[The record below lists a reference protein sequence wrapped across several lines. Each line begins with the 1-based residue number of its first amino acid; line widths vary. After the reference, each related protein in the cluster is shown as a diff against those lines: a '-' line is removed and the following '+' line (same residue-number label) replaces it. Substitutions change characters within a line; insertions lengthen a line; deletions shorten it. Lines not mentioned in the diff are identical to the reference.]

1 MKKTISLLLA
11 LVMALSLLPAAV
23 WATEDGAGDTAG
35 ETTEEAYAPF
45 ADLKEKAAIDFVAT
59 YIEYGKNG
67 DQPWFLLKGVK
78 LTDDLEIADKDS
90 GEKAKEA
97 LDAYEN
103 LDEKARN
110 ELDSVVLFEYEE
122 DGIKYQVT
130 FADLMSQFA
139 NIYENYVHPYTP
151 FADLKDPDAI
161 KFANAYIDCGR
172 WGNEYWAWVKDVEI
186 NDGVIANECLDQ
198 AESALDAYAAL
209 PDTAKTELDTV
220 TLKNGDRTVTV
231 SELMADLSRMYMQSV
246 TTGDKITDPAQ
257 LTGDGA
263 DAARAF
269 LRQYMEYTAGS
280 DGMELRVKDVAY
292 DDYGALTSQS
302 RDRMLAAC
310 RAYNALPLAARVQ
323 LERLTIGGSNWQSNF
338 SDRMVDFYNE
348 ANEPATGSKT
358 ELNNEIAKQ
367 FLTDNGIT
375 YDAAT
380 HTITIAG
387 VERKSDGFLTAASV
401 DNAMKVWNAWEK
413 LCADAKENDDWKAY
427 DALYELELY
436 WDSHPVRF
444 PWVMDNLRWLAER
457 TMYDDPSYA
466 EKKFQ
471 DAGFQYM
478 EEDTGSGSGQF
489 KITFPKGLE
498 KGVDYTYTVKD
509 GVLTVTV
516 KRGEKSHW
524 LAAAQQTQKDLA
536 GNVYFYLTFKKPVGA
551 TKCAHDTGNG
561 LDGVWDKYYKQDEFK
576 TAQLADGDMGNAR
589 AIAAVNRDGD
599 LLTITSSGYESEK
612 AVISWF
618 DDKGESKGKYI
629 LGIRVVFED
638 TFSYE
643 YSVPAARQVS
653 ASRIT
658 TGVDNSAAWKVQKDD
673 GLLTLRPA
681 TSDKTLAELLGNN
694 GDERVTT
701 VTLTPPE
708 AGYEIDRAKSGK
720 SSNNIQWD
728 DVSKATFVQR
738 AFNQNTTVSY
748 YTFVWTKSGAP
759 DITEEL
765 TVRVTEAKSYMA
777 DVKSENGKTSNP
789 ATTAE
794 VGTPPAGM
802 QVTYDGTLG
811 YFYTSAVG
819 GKMPSVADLQQGITL
834 KAPDGARYFRFTDW
848 GGNENFAYLDE
859 GRSRELADALKSSTR
874 FDTSSREDCRHLTV
888 PYVQTNSVQVG
899 DVTVYFAANQ
909 LYRARIVEWLDEN
922 ENSLGYTYVYGK
934 NGSFVQSVTTP
945 AADTLTELVEDAT
958 IISKKDGL
966 TLTCNRYPQEGDDK
980 TVYMRLTVNN
990 DEMLDPNG
998 NEIYLPYSYFP
1009 GLSWELAQKL
1019 AEKPVVRHYKDGEQ
1033 AEPEVLEGEYTAYGI
1048 RFRVKSFSPF
1058 TVTWTE
1064 KEKTSSTGTYYYYN
1078 TGSTG
1083 TSSASPRTFDA
1094 GVSVYALTAA
1104 LSVTGMTWLKK
1115 KRRG

>member
-1 MKKTISLLLA
+1 MKKLIPLLLA

-45 ADLKEKAAIDFVAT
+45 ASLPAGGAAENFVKT
-59 YIEYGKNG
+59 YIVYDEVQGGY
-67 DQPWFLLKGVK
+67 LLQGVM
-78 LTDDLEIADKDS
+78 LINDNSEIADDDS
-90 GEKAKEA
+90 AEKAKEA

-103 LDEKARN
+103 LDEKARS

-122 DGIKYQVT
+122 NEVTYQVT

-139 NIYENYVHPYTP
+139 NIYKNYVDPYKPFDKLTDTKAVE
-151 FADLKDPDAI
+151 FADK
-161 KFANAYIDCGR
+161 YIDCGR
-172 WGNEYWAWVKDVEI
+172 WGDEYWAWVKDVRADYGI
-186 NDGVIANECLDQ
+186 IAKDSLDQ
-198 AESALDAYAAL
+198 AKAAMDAYAAL
-209 PDTAKTELDTV
+209 PSAAQTGLDTV
-220 TLKNGDRTVTV
+220 TLKDGDRTVKV

-246 TTGDKITDPAQ
+246 TTGDKVTDPAQ

-269 LRQYMEYTAGS
+269 LRQYMDYTAGS

-302 RDRMLAAC
+302 RARMLAAC

-323 LERLTIGGSNWQSNF
+323 LERLTIGRNDRQANF

-358 ELNNEIAKQ
+358 ELNNENAQK
-367 FLTDNGIT
+367 FLADNGIT
-375 YDAAT
+375 YKAVT

-401 DNAMKVWNAWEK
+401 DKAMNV
-413 LCADAKENDDWKAY
+413 WKAWDVFRNNGDGDAY
-427 DALYELELY
+427 YALYELNLY
-436 WDSHPVRF
+436 WDNQPVRF
-444 PWVMDNLRWLAER
+444 PWLMDNLRWLAER
-457 TMYDDPSYA
+457 TMYDDSGYVE
-466 EKKFQ
+466 EKFKA
-471 DAGFQYM
+471 AGFKPM
-478 EEDTGSGSGQF
+478 EKGTDPGQF
-489 KITFPKGLE
+489 DIDFPDGLVE
-498 KGVDYTYTVKD
+498 GVDYTYTVKD

-516 KRGEKSHW
+516 KRGDKSHW

-536 GNVYFYLTFKKPVGA
+536 GNVYFYLTFYKPTDA

-561 LDGVWDKYYKQDEFK
+561 LDGVWDKYYDNTEIN

-612 AVISWF
+612 TVFSWF
-618 DDKGESKGKYI
+618 DDSGKSLGKYI

-643 YSVPAARQVS
+643 YSVTAARQVS

-658 TGVDNSAAWKVQKDD
+658 TGVDNSADWKVQKDD

-708 AGYEIDRAKSGK
+708 DGYEIDRAKSSK
-720 SSNNIQWD
+720 SSKNIQWD
-728 DVSKATFVQR
+728 DHSKATFVQR

-765 TVRVTEAKSYMA
+765 TVRITEAKSYMA
-777 DVKSENGKTSNP
+777 DVGANSNP
-789 ATTAE
+789 ASPDE

-802 QVTYDGTLG
+802 KVTYDATLG

-819 GKMPSVADLQQGITL
+819 GKMPSVEDLQQGITL

-859 GRSRELADALKSSTR
+859 GRSRELADALKNSTP
-874 FDTSSREDCRHLTV
+874 FDTSNKEDCRHLTV

-899 DVTVYFAANQ
+899 GVTVYFAANQ

-945 AADTLTELVEDAT
+945 AADVLTELVEDAT

-1058 TVTWTE
+1058 TVTWTD
-1064 KEKTSSTGTYYYYN
+1064 KGKTSSTGTYYYYN

-1094 GVSVYALTAA
+1094 GVGVYALTAA

-1115 KRRG
+1115 KHRG

>member
-45 ADLKEKAAIDFVAT
+45 ASLPAGGAAENFVKT
-59 YIEYGKNG
+59 YIVYDEVQGGY
-67 DQPWFLLKGVK
+67 LLQGVM
-78 LTDDLEIADKDS
+78 LINDNSEIADDDS
-90 GEKAKEA
+90 AEKAKEA

-103 LDEKARN
+103 LDEKARS
-110 ELDSVVLFEYEE
+110 ELDSVVLFEHEE
-122 DGIKYQVT
+122 NEVTYQVT

-139 NIYENYVHPYTP
+139 NIYKNYVDTYKPFDKLTDTKAVEFADKYIDCGRWGDEYWAWVKDVRADYGIIAKDSLDQAKSALDAYAALPDTAKTELDTVTLKDGDRTVKVSELMADLSVMYDNTMNPYDP
-151 FADLKDPDAI
+151 FADLKNPDAI

-172 WGNEYWAWVKDVEI
+172 DWAWVKDVEI
-186 NDGVIANECLDQ
+186 NEGVIADECLDQ
-198 AESALDAYAAL
+198 AKSALDAYAAL

-246 TTGDKITDPAQ
+246 TTGDKVTDPAQ

-269 LRQYMEYTAGS
+269 LRQYMDYTAGS

-302 RDRMLAAC
+302 RDWMLAAC

-323 LERLTIGGSNWQSNF
+323 LERLTIGGSNWQANF

-358 ELNNEIAKQ
+358 ELNNENAEK
-367 FLTDNGIT
+367 FLADNGIT
-375 YDAAT
+375 YNAVT

-387 VERKSDGFLTAASV
+387 VERKSDGFLTVDSV
-401 DNAMKVWNAWEK
+401 DRALSVYGAWDTFRNNGDG
-413 LCADAKENDDWKAY
+413 DAY
-427 DALYELELY
+427 YALYELDLY
-436 WDSHPVRF
+436 WDNQPVRF
-444 PWVMDNLRWLAER
+444 PWLMDNLRWLAER
-457 TMYDDPSYA
+457 TMYDDSGYA
-466 EKKFQ
+466 EKKFTA
-471 DAGFQYM
+471 AGFKPM
-478 EEDTGSGSGQF
+478 EKGTDPGQF
-489 KITFPKGLE
+489 DIDFPDGLVE
-498 KGVDYTYTVKD
+498 GVDYTYTVKD

-516 KRGEKSHW
+516 KRGDKSHW

-536 GNVYFYLTFKKPVGA
+536 GNVYFYLTFYKPTDA

-658 TGVDNSAAWKVQKDD
+658 TGVDNSADWKVQKDD

-708 AGYEIDRAKSGK
+708 DGYEIDRAKSSK
-720 SSNNIQWD
+720 SSKSSKNIQWD
-728 DVSKATFVQR
+728 DHSKATFVQR

-765 TVRVTEAKSYMA
+765 TVRITEAKSYMA
-777 DVKSENGKTSNP
+777 NVGENSNP
-789 ATTAE
+789 ASKEE

-802 QVTYDGTLG
+802 QVTYDATLG

-819 GKMPSVADLQQGITL
+819 GKMPSVEDLQQGITL
-834 KAPDGARYFRFTDW
+834 KAPDGARRAT
-848 GGNENFAYLDE
+848 
-859 GRSRELADALKSSTR
+859 TR
-874 FDTSSREDCRHLTV
+874 RC
-888 PYVQTNSVQVG
+888 
-899 DVTVYFAANQ
+899 
-909 LYRARIVEWLDEN
+909 
-922 ENSLGYTYVYGK
+922 
-934 NGSFVQSVTTP
+934 
-945 AADTLTELVEDAT
+945 
-958 IISKKDGL
+958 
-966 TLTCNRYPQEGDDK
+966 TC
-980 TVYMRLTVNN
+980 
-990 DEMLDPNG
+990 
-998 NEIYLPYSYFP
+998 
-1009 GLSWELAQKL
+1009 A
-1019 AEKPVVRHYKDGEQ
+1019 
-1033 AEPEVLEGEYTAYGI
+1033 
-1048 RFRVKSFSPF
+1048 
-1058 TVTWTE
+1058 
-1064 KEKTSSTGTYYYYN
+1064 
-1078 TGSTG
+1078 
-1083 TSSASPRTFDA
+1083 
-1094 GVSVYALTAA
+1094 
-1104 LSVTGMTWLKK
+1104 
-1115 KRRG
+1115 

>member
-23 WATEDGAGDTAG
+23 WATENGAGDTAG

-45 ADLKEKAAIDFVAT
+45 ASLPAGGAAENFVKT
-59 YIEYGKNG
+59 YIVYDEVQGGY
-67 DQPWFLLKGVK
+67 LLQGVM
-78 LTDDLEIADKDS
+78 LINDNSEIADDDS
-90 GEKAKEA
+90 AEKAKEA

-103 LDEKARN
+103 LDEKARS

-122 DGIKYQVT
+122 NEVTYQVT

-139 NIYENYVHPYTP
+139 NIYKNYVDPYKPFDKLTDTKAVE
-151 FADLKDPDAI
+151 FADK
-161 KFANAYIDCGR
+161 YIDCGR
-172 WGNEYWAWVKDVEI
+172 WGDEYWAWVKDVRADYGI
-186 NDGVIANECLDQ
+186 IAKDSLDQ
-198 AESALDAYAAL
+198 AKAALDAYAAL
-209 PDTAKTELDTV
+209 PSAAKTGLDTV
-220 TLKNGDRTVTV
+220 TLKDGDRTVKV

-246 TTGDKITDPAQ
+246 TTGDKVTDPAQ

-269 LRQYMEYTAGS
+269 LRQYMDYTAGS

-302 RDRMLAAC
+302 RARMLAAC

-323 LERLTIGGSNWQSNF
+323 LERLTIGGSNWQANF

-358 ELNNEIAKQ
+358 ELNNENAEK

-401 DNAMKVWNAWEK
+401 DRALAVYDAWNAFSSSG
-413 LCADAKENDDWKAY
+413 DGDAY
-427 DALYELELY
+427 DALYELQLY

-444 PWVMDNLRWLAER
+444 PWLMDNLRWLAER
-457 TMYDDPSYA
+457 TMYDDPGYA
-466 EKKFQ
+466 EAKFKA
-471 DAGFQYM
+471 AGFLPMQ
-478 EEDTGSGSGQF
+478 EGNGPGQF
-489 KITFPKGLE
+489 DIDFPDGLVE
-498 KGVDYTYTVKD
+498 GVDYTYTVKD

-516 KRGEKSHW
+516 KRGDKSHW
-524 LAAAQQTQKDLA
+524 LAAAQQIQKDLA
-536 GNVYFYLTFKKPVGA
+536 GNVYFNLKFYPAEGA
-551 TKCAHDTGNG
+551 TKCASDTGNG
-561 LDGVWDKYYKQDEFK
+561 LDGVWSKYFDNTEFD
-576 TAQLADGDMGNAR
+576 TAWNVHNDMGNAR

-612 AVISWF
+612 TVFSWF
-618 DDKGESKGKYI
+618 DNSGKSLGKYI

-653 ASRIT
+653 ASHIT
-658 TGVDNSAAWKVQKDD
+658 AGVDNGTDWKVQKDD

-681 TSDKTLAELLGNN
+681 DSDKTLASLLGNN
-694 GDERVTT
+694 NDGSPNEIVTT

-708 AGYEIDRAKSGK
+708 AGYEIDRDK
-720 SSNNIQWD
+720 SSENIQWD
-728 DVSKATFVQR
+728 GNSKATFVQR
-738 AFNQNTTVSY
+738 AFNQNITVSY

-759 DITEEL
+759 DIAEEL

-777 DVKSENGKTSNP
+777 DVGKNSNP
-789 ATTAE
+789 ATIAE

-802 QVTYDGTLG
+802 QVTYDEILG
-811 YFYTSAVG
+811 YFYTSAEG
-819 GKMPSVADLQQGITL
+819 GKMPSVEDLQQGITL
-834 KAPDGARYFRFTDW
+834 KAPDGAKYFRFTDW

-859 GRSRELADALKSSTR
+859 GRSRELAEALKSSTP
-874 FDTSSREDCRHLTV
+874 FDTSNREDCRHLTV
-888 PYVQTNSVQVG
+888 PYVDTNSVTVG
-899 DVTVYFAANQ
+899 GVTVCFAANQ

-945 AADTLTELVEDAT
+945 AADVLTELVEDAT

-1058 TVTWTE
+1058 TVTWTD

-1094 GVSVYALTAA
+1094 GVGVYALTAA

-1115 KRRG
+1115 KHRG

>member
-23 WATEDGAGDTAG
+23 WATEGAGDTAG
-35 ETTEEAYAPF
+35 ETTEEAYDPF
-45 ADLKEKAAIDFVAT
+45 ADLKAKDAIDFVAT

-90 GEKAKEA
+90 AEKAKEA

-103 LDEKARN
+103 LDEKARS

-122 DGIKYQVT
+122 NEVTYQVT

-139 NIYENYVHPYTP
+139 NIYKNYVDPYKPFDKLTDTKAVE
-151 FADLKDPDAI
+151 FADK
-161 KFANAYIDCGR
+161 YIDCGR
-172 WGNEYWAWVKDVEI
+172 WGDEYWAWVKDVRADYGI
-186 NDGVIANECLDQ
+186 IAKDSLDQ
-198 AESALDAYAAL
+198 AKAAMDAYAAL
-209 PDTAKTELDTV
+209 PSAAQTGLDTV
-220 TLKNGDRTVTV
+220 TLKDGDRTVKV

-246 TTGDKITDPAQ
+246 TTGDKVTDPAQ

-269 LRQYMEYTAGS
+269 LRQYMDYTAGS

-302 RDRMLAAC
+302 RARMLAAC

-323 LERLTIGGSNWQSNF
+323 LERLTIGRNDRQANF

-358 ELNNEIAKQ
+358 ELNNENAQK
-367 FLTDNGIT
+367 FLADNGIT
-375 YDAAT
+375 YKAVT

-401 DNAMKVWNAWEK
+401 DKAMNV
-413 LCADAKENDDWKAY
+413 WKAWDVFRNNGDGDAY
-427 DALYELELY
+427 YALYELNLY
-436 WDSHPVRF
+436 WDNQPVRF
-444 PWVMDNLRWLAER
+444 PWLMDNLRWLAER
-457 TMYDDPSYA
+457 TMYDDSGYVE
-466 EKKFQ
+466 EKFKA
-471 DAGFQYM
+471 AGFKPM
-478 EEDTGSGSGQF
+478 EKGTDPGQF
-489 KITFPKGLE
+489 DIDFPDGLVE
-498 KGVDYTYTVKD
+498 GVDYTYTVKD

-516 KRGEKSHW
+516 KRGDKSHW

-536 GNVYFYLTFKKPVGA
+536 GNVYFYLTFYKPTDA

-561 LDGVWDKYYKQDEFK
+561 LDGVWDKYYDNTEIN

-612 AVISWF
+612 TVFSWF
-618 DDKGESKGKYI
+618 DDSGKSLGKYI

-658 TGVDNSAAWKVQKDD
+658 TGVDNSADWKVQKDD

-708 AGYEIDRAKSGK
+708 DGYEIDRAKSSK
-720 SSNNIQWD
+720 SSKNIQWD
-728 DVSKATFVQR
+728 DHSKATFVQR

-765 TVRVTEAKSYMA
+765 TVRITEAKSYMA
-777 DVKSENGKTSNP
+777 DVGANSNP
-789 ATTAE
+789 ASPDE

-802 QVTYDGTLG
+802 KVTYDATLG

-819 GKMPSVADLQQGITL
+819 GKMPSVEDLQQGITL

-859 GRSRELADALKSSTR
+859 GRSRELADALKNSTP
-874 FDTSSREDCRHLTV
+874 FDTSNKEDCRHLTV

-899 DVTVYFAANQ
+899 GVTVYFAANQ

-945 AADTLTELVEDAT
+945 AADVLTELVEDAT

-1058 TVTWTE
+1058 TVTWTD
-1064 KEKTSSTGTYYYYN
+1064 KGKTSSTGTYYYYN

-1094 GVSVYALTAA
+1094 GVGVYALTAA

-1115 KRRG
+1115 KHRG

>member
-23 WATEDGAGDTAG
+23 WATENGAGDTAG
-35 ETTEEAYAPF
+35 EATEEAYDPF
-45 ADLKEKAAIDFVAT
+45 ASLPAGGAAENFVKT
-59 YIEYGKNG
+59 YIVYDEVQGGY
-67 DQPWFLLKGVK
+67 LLQGVT
-78 LTDDLEIADKDS
+78 LINDNSEIADDDS
-90 GEKAKEA
+90 AEKAKEA

-103 LDEKARN
+103 LDEKARS

-122 DGIKYQVT
+122 NEVTYQVT

-139 NIYENYVHPYTP
+139 NIYKNYVDPYKPFDKLADTKAVE
-151 FADLKDPDAI
+151 FADK
-161 KFANAYIDCGR
+161 YIDCGR
-172 WGNEYWAWVKDVEI
+172 WGDEYWAWVKDVEI
-186 NDGVIANECLDQ
+186 NEGVIADECLDQ
-198 AESALDAYAAL
+198 AKAALDAYAAL
-209 PDTAKTELDTV
+209 PSAAKTGLDTV
-220 TLKNGDRTVTV
+220 TLKDGDRTVKV

-246 TTGDKITDPAQ
+246 TTGDKVTDPAQ

-269 LRQYMEYTAGS
+269 LRQYMDYTAGS

-302 RDRMLAAC
+302 RARMLAAC

-323 LERLTIGGSNWQSNF
+323 LERLTIGGSNWQANF

-358 ELNNEIAKQ
+358 ELNNENAQK
-367 FLTDNGIT
+367 FLADNGIT
-375 YDAAT
+375 YKAVT

-387 VERKSDGFLTAASV
+387 VERKSDGFLTAVSV
-401 DNAMKVWNAWEK
+401 DKAMNV
-413 LCADAKENDDWKAY
+413 WKAWDVFRNNGDGDAY
-427 DALYELELY
+427 YALYELQLY
-436 WDSHPVRF
+436 WDNQPVRF

-658 TGVDNSAAWKVQKDD
+658 TGVDNSADWKVQKDD

-748 YTFVWTKSGAP
+748 YTFVWTKSGAL

-765 TVRVTEAKSYMA
+765 TVRITEAKSYMA
-777 DVKSENGKTSNP
+777 DVGANSNP
-789 ATTAE
+789 ASPDE

-802 QVTYDGTLG
+802 QVAYDEILG

-819 GKMPSVADLQQGITL
+819 GKMPSVEDLQQGITL

-874 FDTSSREDCRHLTV
+874 FDTSNREDCRHLTV

-909 LYRARIVEWLDEN
+909 LYRARIVEWLDEDM
-922 ENSLGYTYVYGK
+922 NSLGYTYVYGK

-945 AADTLTELVEDAT
+945 AADVLTELVEDAT

-1058 TVTWTE
+1058 TVTWTD

-1094 GVSVYALTAA
+1094 GVGVYALTAA

-1115 KRRG
+1115 KHRG

>member
-23 WATEDGAGDTAG
+23 WATENGAGDTAG

-45 ADLKEKAAIDFVAT
+45 ANLKAKDAIDFVAT

-90 GEKAKEA
+90 GEKAAKTLKIYAELEETA
-97 LDAYEN
+97 
-103 LDEKARN
+103 KS
-110 ELDSVVLFEYEE
+110 ELDSVKLFQGDNEYW
-122 DGIKYQVT
+122 VT

-139 NIYENYVHPYTP
+139 NIYKNYVDPYKPFDKLTDTKAVE
-151 FADLKDPDAI
+151 FADK
-161 KFANAYIDCGR
+161 YIDCGR
-172 WGNEYWAWVKDVEI
+172 WGDEYWAWVKDVRADYGI
-186 NDGVIANECLDQ
+186 IAKDSLDQ
-198 AESALDAYAAL
+198 AKAAMDAYVAL
-209 PDTAKTELDTV
+209 PNTVKAELDTV
-220 TLKNGDRTVTV
+220 TLPDGDRTVKV

-246 TTGDKITDPAQ
+246 TTGDKVTDPAQ

-269 LRQYMEYTAGS
+269 LRQYMDYTAGS

-323 LERLTIGGSNWQSNF
+323 LERLTIGGSNWQANF

-358 ELNNEIAKQ
+358 ELNNENAEK
-367 FLTDNGIT
+367 FLADNGIT
-375 YDAAT
+375 YNAVT

-387 VERKSDGFLTAASV
+387 VERKSDGFLTVDSV
-401 DNAMKVWNAWEK
+401 DRALSVYGAWDTFRNNGDG
-413 LCADAKENDDWKAY
+413 DAY
-427 DALYELELY
+427 YALYELDLY
-436 WDSHPVRF
+436 WDNQPVRF
-444 PWVMDNLRWLAER
+444 PWLMDNLRWLAER
-457 TMYDDPSYA
+457 TMYDDSGYVE
-466 EKKFQ
+466 EKFKA
-471 DAGFQYM
+471 AGFKPM
-478 EEDTGSGSGQF
+478 EKGTDPGQF
-489 KITFPKGLE
+489 DIDFPDGLVE
-498 KGVDYTYTVKD
+498 GVDYTYTVKD

-516 KRGEKSHW
+516 KRGDKSHW
-524 LAAAQQTQKDLA
+524 LAAAQQIQKDLA
-536 GNVYFYLTFKKPVGA
+536 GNVYFNLKFYPAEGA
-551 TKCAHDTGNG
+551 TKCASDTGNG
-561 LDGVWDKYYKQDEFK
+561 LDGVWSKYFDNTEFN
-576 TAQLADGDMGNAR
+576 TAWNVHNDMGNAR

-612 AVISWF
+612 AVFSWF
-618 DDKGESKGKYI
+618 DNDGKSLGKYI

-653 ASRIT
+653 ASHIT
-658 TGVDNSAAWKVQKDD
+658 TGVDNSADWKVQKDD

-681 TSDKTLAELLGNN
+681 TSDKTLASLLGNN
-694 GDERVTT
+694 NDGSPNEIVTT
-701 VTLTPPE
+701 VTLTLPE
-708 AGYEIDRAKSGK
+708 DGYHIDKAKSSVAENG
-720 SSNNIQWD
+720 IVWD
-728 DVSKATFVQR
+728 AAADTFVQR
-738 AFNQNTTVSY
+738 AFGQNTTVSY

-765 TVRVTEAKSYMA
+765 TVRITEAKSYMA

-802 QVTYDGTLG
+802 QVTYDEILG
-811 YFYTSAVG
+811 YFYTSAKG
-819 GKMPSVADLQQGITL
+819 GKMPSVEDLQQGITL
-834 KAPDGARYFRFTDW
+834 KAPDGAKYFRFMDW

-874 FDTSSREDCRHLTV
+874 FDTSNREDCRHLTV
-888 PYVQTNSVQVG
+888 PYVQTNSVQVSG
-899 DVTVYFAANQ
+899 VTVYFAANQ

-945 AADTLTELVEDAT
+945 AADVLTELVEDAT

-1058 TVTWTE
+1058 TVTWTD

-1094 GVSVYALTAA
+1094 GVGVYALTAA

-1115 KRRG
+1115 KHRG

>member
-45 ADLKEKAAIDFVAT
+45 ADLKDPDAIGFVAT

-90 GEKAKEA
+90 GEKAAKTLKIYAELEESA
-97 LDAYEN
+97 
-103 LDEKARN
+103 KS
-110 ELDSVVLFEYEE
+110 ELDSVELFPGDNEYW
-122 DGIKYQVT
+122 VT

-139 NIYENYVHPYTP
+139 NIYKNYVDPYKPFDKLTDTKAVE
-151 FADLKDPDAI
+151 FADK
-161 KFANAYIDCGR
+161 YIDCGR
-172 WGNEYWAWVKDVEI
+172 WGDEYWAWVKDVEI
-186 NDGVIANECLDQ
+186 NEGVIADECLDQ
-198 AESALDAYAAL
+198 AKAAMDAYAAL
-209 PDTAKTELDTV
+209 PSAAKTGLDAV
-220 TLKNGDRTVTV
+220 KLPDGDRTVTV
-231 SELMADLSRMYMQSV
+231 SEIMADLSRMYMQSV
-246 TTGDKITDPAQ
+246 TTGDKVTDPAQ

-269 LRQYMEYTAGS
+269 LRQYMDYTAGS

-323 LERLTIGGSNWQSNF
+323 LERLTIGGSNWQANF

-358 ELNNEIAKQ
+358 ELNNENAEK
-367 FLTDNGIT
+367 FLADNGIT
-375 YDAAT
+375 YNAVT

-387 VERKSDGFLTAASV
+387 VERKSDGFLTVDSV
-401 DNAMKVWNAWEK
+401 DRALSVYGAWDTFRNNGDG
-413 LCADAKENDDWKAY
+413 DAY
-427 DALYELELY
+427 YALYELDLY
-436 WDSHPVRF
+436 WDNQPVRF
-444 PWVMDNLRWLAER
+444 PWLMDNLRWLAER
-457 TMYDDPSYA
+457 TMYDDSGYVE
-466 EKKFQ
+466 EKFKA
-471 DAGFQYM
+471 AGFKPM
-478 EEDTGSGSGQF
+478 EKGTDPGQF
-489 KITFPKGLE
+489 DIDFPDGLVE
-498 KGVDYTYTVKD
+498 GVDYTYTVKD

-516 KRGEKSHW
+516 KRGDKSHW
-524 LAAAQQTQKDLA
+524 LAAAQQIQKDLA
-536 GNVYFYLTFKKPVGA
+536 GNVYFNLKFYPAEGA
-551 TKCAHDTGNG
+551 TKCASDTGNG
-561 LDGVWDKYYKQDEFK
+561 LDGVWSKYFDNTEFN
-576 TAQLADGDMGNAR
+576 TAWNVHNDMGNAR

-612 AVISWF
+612 AVFSWF
-618 DDKGESKGKYI
+618 DNDGKSLGKYI

-653 ASRIT
+653 ASHIT
-658 TGVDNSAAWKVQKDD
+658 TGVDNSADWKVQKDD

-681 TSDKTLAELLGNN
+681 TSDKTLASLLGNN
-694 GDERVTT
+694 NDGSPNEIVTT
-701 VTLTPPE
+701 VTLTLPE
-708 AGYEIDRAKSGK
+708 DGYHIDKAKSSVAENG
-720 SSNNIQWD
+720 IVWD
-728 DVSKATFVQR
+728 AAADTFVQR
-738 AFNQNTTVSY
+738 AFGQNTTVSY

-765 TVRVTEAKSYMA
+765 TVRITEAKSYMA

-802 QVTYDGTLG
+802 QVTYDEILG
-811 YFYTSAVG
+811 YFYTSAKG
-819 GKMPSVADLQQGITL
+819 GKMPSVEDLQQGITL
-834 KAPDGARYFRFTDW
+834 KAPDGAKYFRFMDW

-874 FDTSSREDCRHLTV
+874 FDTSNREDCRHLTV
-888 PYVQTNSVQVG
+888 PYVQTNSVQVSG
-899 DVTVYFAANQ
+899 VTVYFAANQ

-945 AADTLTELVEDAT
+945 AADVLTELVEDAT

-1058 TVTWTE
+1058 TVTWTD

-1094 GVSVYALTAA
+1094 GVGVYALTAA

-1115 KRRG
+1115 KHRG

>member
-23 WATEDGAGDTAG
+23 WATEGAGDTAG
-35 ETTEEAYAPF
+35 ETTEEAYDPF
-45 ADLKEKAAIDFVAT
+45 ADLKAKDAIDFVAT

-186 NDGVIANECLDQ
+186 NDGVIADECLDQ
-198 AESALDAYAAL
+198 AKAAMDAYAAL
-209 PDTAKTELDTV
+209 PDTVKTELDAV
-220 TLKNGDRTVTV
+220 RLPDGDRIVTV
-231 SELMADLSRMYMQSV
+231 SEIMADLSRMYMQSV
-246 TTGDKITDPAQ
+246 TTGDKVTDPAQ

-269 LRQYMEYTAGS
+269 LRQYMDYTAGS

-302 RDRMLAAC
+302 RARMLAAC

-323 LERLTIGGSNWQSNF
+323 LERLTIGGSNWQANF

-375 YDAAT
+375 YDAVT

-401 DNAMKVWNAWEK
+401 DKAMNV
-413 LCADAKENDDWKAY
+413 WKAWDVFRNNGDGDAY
-427 DALYELELY
+427 YALYELELY
-436 WDSHPVRF
+436 WDSQPVRF
-444 PWVMDNLRWLAER
+444 PWLMDNLRWLAER

-498 KGVDYTYTVKD
+498 KGVDYTYTVED

-516 KRGEKSHW
+516 KRGDKSHW

-658 TGVDNSAAWKVQKDD
+658 TGVDNSADWKVQKDD

-748 YTFVWTKSGAP
+748 YTFVWTKSGAL

-765 TVRVTEAKSYMA
+765 TVRITEAKSYMA
-777 DVKSENGKTSNP
+777 DVGANSNP
-789 ATTAE
+789 ASPDE

-802 QVTYDGTLG
+802 KVTYDATLG

-819 GKMPSVADLQQGITL
+819 GKMPSVEDLQQGITL
-834 KAPDGARYFRFTDW
+834 KAPDGAKYFRFTDW
-848 GGNENFAYLDE
+848 GGNENFAYLDAS
-859 GRSRELADALKSSTR
+859 RSQELADALKNSTP
-874 FDTSSREDCRHLTV
+874 FDTSNREDCRHLTV

-899 DVTVYFAANQ
+899 GVTVYFAANQ

-922 ENSLGYTYVYGK
+922 MNSLGYTYVYGK

-1058 TVTWTE
+1058 TVTWTD

-1094 GVSVYALTAA
+1094 GVGVYALMAA

>member
-45 ADLKEKAAIDFVAT
+45 ASLPAGGAAENFVKT
-59 YIEYGKNG
+59 YIVYDEVQGGY
-67 DQPWFLLKGVK
+67 LLQGVT
-78 LTDDLEIADKDS
+78 LINDNSEIADDDS
-90 GEKAKEA
+90 AEKAKEA

-103 LDEKARN
+103 LDEKARS
-110 ELDSVVLFEYEE
+110 ELDSVVLFEHEE
-122 DGIKYQVT
+122 NEVTYQVT

-139 NIYENYVHPYTP
+139 NIYKNYVDPYKPFDKLTDTKAVE
-151 FADLKDPDAI
+151 FADK
-161 KFANAYIDCGR
+161 YIDCGR
-172 WGNEYWAWVKDVEI
+172 WGDEYWAWVKDVRADYGI
-186 NDGVIANECLDQ
+186 IAKDSLDQ
-198 AESALDAYAAL
+198 AKAALDAYAAL
-209 PDTAKTELDTV
+209 PSAAKTGLDTV
-220 TLKNGDRTVTV
+220 TLKDGDRTVKV

-246 TTGDKITDPAQ
+246 TTGDKVTDPAQ

-269 LRQYMEYTAGS
+269 LRQYMDYTAGS

-302 RDRMLAAC
+302 RARMLAAC

-323 LERLTIGGSNWQSNF
+323 LERLTIGGSNWQANF

-358 ELNNEIAKQ
+358 ELNNENAEK
-367 FLTDNGIT
+367 FLADNGIT
-375 YDAAT
+375 YNAVT

-387 VERKSDGFLTAASV
+387 VERKSDGFLTVDSV
-401 DNAMKVWNAWEK
+401 DRALSVYGAWDTFRNNGDG
-413 LCADAKENDDWKAY
+413 DAY
-427 DALYELELY
+427 YALYELDLY
-436 WDSHPVRF
+436 WDNQPVRF
-444 PWVMDNLRWLAER
+444 PWLMDNLRWLAER
-457 TMYDDPSYA
+457 TMYDDSGYVE
-466 EKKFQ
+466 EKFKA
-471 DAGFQYM
+471 AGFKPM
-478 EEDTGSGSGQF
+478 EKGTDPGQF
-489 KITFPKGLE
+489 DIDFPDGLVE
-498 KGVDYTYTVKD
+498 GVDYTYTVKD

-516 KRGEKSHW
+516 KRGDKSHW
-524 LAAAQQTQKDLA
+524 LAAAQQIQKDLA
-536 GNVYFYLTFKKPVGA
+536 GNVYFNLKFYPAEGA
-551 TKCAHDTGNG
+551 TKCASDTGNG

-576 TAQLADGDMGNAR
+576 TAQLADGDMNNAR

-658 TGVDNSAAWKVQKDD
+658 TGVDNSTDWKAQKDD

-681 TSDKTLAELLGNN
+681 DSDKTLASLLGNN
-694 GDERVTT
+694 NDGSPNEIVTT

-708 AGYEIDRAKSGK
+708 AGYEIDRDK
-720 SSNNIQWD
+720 SSKSSENIQWD
-728 DVSKATFVQR
+728 GNSKATFVQR
-738 AFNQNTTVSY
+738 AFNQNITVSY

-759 DITEEL
+759 DIAEEL

-777 DVKSENGKTSNP
+777 DVGKNSNP
-789 ATTAE
+789 ATIAE

-802 QVTYDGTLG
+802 QVTYDQTLG
-811 YFYTSAVG
+811 YFYTSAEG
-819 GKMPSVADLQQGITL
+819 GKMPSVEDLQQGITL
-834 KAPDGARYFRFTDW
+834 KAPDGAKYFRFTDW

-859 GRSRELADALKSSTR
+859 GRSRELADALKSSTL
-874 FDTSSREDCRHLTV
+874 FDTSNKEDCRHLTV

-945 AADTLTELVEDAT
+945 AADVLTELVEDAT

-990 DEMLDPNG
+990 DKMLDPNG

-1058 TVTWTE
+1058 TVTWTD
-1064 KEKTSSTGTYYYYN
+1064 KEKTSSTGIYYYYN

-1094 GVSVYALTAA
+1094 GVGVYALTAA

-1115 KRRG
+1115 KHRG

>member
-358 ELNNEIAKQ
+358 ELNNENAEK
-367 FLTDNGIT
+367 FLADNGIT
-375 YDAAT
+375 YNAVT
-380 HTITIAG
+380 HTIPIAG

-401 DNAMKVWNAWEK
+401 DRALAVYDAWNAFSSSGDG
-413 LCADAKENDDWKAY
+413 DAY
-427 DALYELELY
+427 YALYELELY
-436 WDSHPVRF
+436 WDNQPVRF
-444 PWVMDNLRWLAER
+444 PWVMENLRWLAER
-457 TMYDDPSYA
+457 TMYDDPGYVE
-466 EKKFQ
+466 EKFKA
-471 DAGFQYM
+471 AGFKPMQ
-478 EEDTGSGSGQF
+478 EGNGPGQF
-489 KITFPKGLE
+489 DIDFPDGLVE
-498 KGVDYTYTVKD
+498 GVDYTYTVKD

-516 KRGEKSHW
+516 KRGDKPHW

-536 GNVYFYLTFKKPVGA
+536 GNVYFNLKFYPAEGA
-551 TKCAHDTGNG
+551 TKCASDTGNG
-561 LDGVWDKYYKQDEFK
+561 LDGVWSKYFDNTEFD
-576 TAQLADGDMGNAR
+576 TAWDVHNDMGNAR

-612 AVISWF
+612 TVFSWF
-618 DDKGESKGKYI
+618 DNSGKPLDKYI

-658 TGVDNSAAWKVQKDD
+658 TGVDNSADWKVQKDD

-708 AGYEIDRAKSGK
+708 DGYEIDRAKSSKSSK

-728 DVSKATFVQR
+728 GHSKATFVQR
-738 AFNQNTTVSY
+738 AFNQNITVSY

-759 DITEEL
+759 DIAEEL

-777 DVKSENGKTSNP
+777 NVGENSNP
-789 ATTAE
+789 ASKEE

-802 QVTYDGTLG
+802 QVTYDATLG

-819 GKMPSVADLQQGITL
+819 GKMPSVEDLQQGITL

-859 GRSRELADALKSSTR
+859 GRSRELADALKNSTP

-945 AADTLTELVEDAT
+945 AADVLTELVEDAT

-1094 GVSVYALTAA
+1094 GVGVYALTAA

>member
-1 MKKTISLLLA
+1 
-11 LVMALSLLPAAV
+11 MALSLLPAAV

-45 ADLKEKAAIDFVAT
+45 ADLKDPDAIGFVET
-59 YIEYGKNG
+59 YIVCGKDENGPWVWLKDVQADYGI
-67 DQPWFLLKGVK
+67 
-78 LTDDLEIADKDS
+78 IAKDS
-90 GEKAKEA
+90 LDQAKSA
-97 LDAYEN
+97 LDAYAA
-103 LDEKARN
+103 LPVTAKT
-110 ELDSVVLFEYEE
+110 ELDTVTLP
-122 DGIKYQVT
+122 DGDRTVT
-130 FADLMSQFA
+130 VSELMADLSVMYD
-139 NIYENYVHPYTP
+139 NTMNPYDP

-161 KFANAYIDCGR
+161 GFVETYIVCGKDEN
-172 WGNEYWAWVKDVEI
+172 GPWVWLKDVQADYGI
-186 NDGVIANECLDQ
+186 IAKDSLDQ
-198 AESALDAYAAL
+198 AKSALDAYAAL
-209 PDTAKTELDTV
+209 PDAAKTELDMV
-220 TLKNGDRTVTV
+220 TLQDGDRIVTV
-231 SELMADLSRMYMQSV
+231 SEIMADLSRMYMQSV
-246 TTGDKITDPAQ
+246 TTGDKVTDPAQ

-269 LRQYMEYTAGS
+269 LRQYMDYTAGS

-302 RDRMLAAC
+302 RARMLAAC

-323 LERLTIGGSNWQSNF
+323 LERLTIGGSNWQANF

-375 YDAAT
+375 YDAVT

-401 DNAMKVWNAWEK
+401 DKAMNV
-413 LCADAKENDDWKAY
+413 WKAWDVFRNNGDGDAY
-427 DALYELELY
+427 YALYELELY
-436 WDSHPVRF
+436 WDSQPVRF
-444 PWVMDNLRWLAER
+444 PWLMDNLRWLAER

-498 KGVDYTYTVKD
+498 KGVDYTYTVED

-516 KRGEKSHW
+516 KRGDKSHW

-536 GNVYFYLTFKKPVGA
+536 GNVYFYLTFYRPTGA

-612 AVISWF
+612 TVFSWF
-618 DDKGESKGKYI
+618 DNSGKSLGKYI

-720 SSNNIQWD
+720 SSKNIQWD
-728 DVSKATFVQR
+728 DHSKATFVQR

-765 TVRVTEAKSYMA
+765 TVRITEAKSYMA
-777 DVKSENGKTSNP
+777 DVGANSNP
-789 ATTAE
+789 ASPDE

-802 QVTYDGTLG
+802 KVTYDATLG

-819 GKMPSVADLQQGITL
+819 GKMPSVEDLQQGITL

-859 GRSRELADALKSSTR
+859 GRSRELADALKNSTP
-874 FDTSSREDCRHLTV
+874 FDTSNKEDCRHLTV

-899 DVTVYFAANQ
+899 GVTVYFAANQ
-909 LYRARIVEWLDEN
+909 LYRARIVEWLDEDM
-922 ENSLGYTYVYGK
+922 NSLGYTYVYGK

-945 AADTLTELVEDAT
+945 AADVLTELVEDAT

-1058 TVTWTE
+1058 TVTWTD
-1064 KEKTSSTGTYYYYN
+1064 KGKTSSTGTYYYYN

-1094 GVSVYALTAA
+1094 GVGVYALTAA

-1115 KRRG
+1115 KHRG

>member
-23 WATEDGAGDTAG
+23 WATEGAGDTAG
-35 ETTEEAYAPF
+35 ETTEEAYDPF
-45 ADLKEKAAIDFVAT
+45 ADLKAKDAIDFVAT

-186 NDGVIANECLDQ
+186 NDGVIADECLDQ
-198 AESALDAYAAL
+198 AKAAMDAYAAL
-209 PDTAKTELDTV
+209 PDTVKTELDMV
-220 TLKNGDRTVTV
+220 TLQDGDRTVTV
-231 SELMADLSRMYMQSV
+231 GEIMADLSRMYMQSV
-246 TTGDKITDPAQ
+246 TTGNKVTDPAQ

-269 LRQYMEYTAGS
+269 LRQYMDYTAGS

-302 RDRMLAAC
+302 RARMLAAC

-323 LERLTIGGSNWQSNF
+323 LERLTIGGSNWQANF

-401 DNAMKVWNAWEK
+401 DKAMNV
-413 LCADAKENDDWKAY
+413 WKAWDVFRNNGDGDAY
-427 DALYELELY
+427 YALYELELY
-436 WDSHPVRF
+436 WDSQPVRF
-444 PWVMDNLRWLAER
+444 PWVMENLRWLAER

-466 EKKFQ
+466 EKKFTA
-471 DAGFQYM
+471 AGFQYM
-478 EEDTGSGSGQF
+478 KEDTGSGSGQF
-489 KITFPKGLE
+489 KITFPKDLE

-561 LDGVWDKYYKQDEFK
+561 LDGAWDKYYKQDEFK

-1115 KRRG
+1115 KHRG

>member
-23 WATEDGAGDTAG
+23 WATEGAGDTAG
-35 ETTEEAYAPF
+35 ETTEEAYDPF
-45 ADLKEKAAIDFVAT
+45 ADLKAKDAIDFVAT

-186 NDGVIANECLDQ
+186 NDGVIADECLDQ
-198 AESALDAYAAL
+198 AKAALDAYAAL
-209 PDTAKTELDTV
+209 PSAAKTELDMV
-220 TLKNGDRTVTV
+220 TLQDGDRTVTV
-231 SELMADLSRMYMQSV
+231 GEIMADLSRMYMQSV
-246 TTGDKITDPAQ
+246 TTGNKVTDPAQ
-257 LTGDGA
+257 LAGDGA

-323 LERLTIGGSNWQSNF
+323 LERLTIGGSNWQANF

-358 ELNNEIAKQ
+358 ELTEPGAVQ
-367 FLTDNGIT
+367 FLTDTGIT
-375 YDAAT
+375 YAAT

-658 TGVDNSAAWKVQKDD
+658 TGVDNSADWKVQKDD

-701 VTLTPPE
+701 VTLAPPE
-708 AGYEIDRAKSGK
+708 AGYHIDKAKSSVAENG
-720 SSNNIQWD
+720 IVWD
-728 DVSKATFVQR
+728 AAADTFVQR
-738 AFNQNTTVSY
+738 AFSQNTTVSY

-759 DITEEL
+759 DIAEEL

-777 DVKSENGKTSNP
+777 NVGENSNP
-789 ATTAE
+789 ASKEE

-802 QVTYDGTLG
+802 QVTYDATLG

-819 GKMPSVADLQQGITL
+819 GKMPSVEDLQQGITL

-874 FDTSSREDCRHLTV
+874 FDTSNREDCRHLTV

-909 LYRARIVEWLDEN
+909 LYRARIVEWLDEDM
-922 ENSLGYTYVYGK
+922 NSLGYTYVYGK

-945 AADTLTELVEDAT
+945 AADVLTELVEDAT

-1058 TVTWTE
+1058 TVTWTD

-1094 GVSVYALTAA
+1094 GVGVYALTAA

-1115 KRRG
+1115 KHRG

>member
-45 ADLKEKAAIDFVAT
+45 AGLTNAYAKYFVET
-59 YIEYGKNG
+59 YVEYGKNENG
-67 DQPWFLLKGVK
+67 PWVFLKNVQIDEGL
-78 LTDDLEIADKDS
+78 IADGS
-90 GEKAKEA
+90 LQQANTA
-97 LDAYEN
+97 LDAYAKLE
-103 LDEKARN
+103 ESARS
-110 ELDSVVLFEYEE
+110 ELDAVFLFTNK
-122 DGIKYQVT
+122 DNGYQVT
-130 FADLMSQFA
+130 FADLMSDYQA
-139 NIYENYVHPYTP
+139 IYQNTIDPYKPFDKLTDTKAVE
-151 FADLKDPDAI
+151 FADK
-161 KFANAYIDCGR
+161 YIDCGR

-198 AESALDAYAAL
+198 AKAALDAYAAL
-209 PDTAKTELDTV
+209 TDKVKAELDAV
-220 TLKNGDRTVTV
+220 TLKSGNNDVKV
-231 SELMADLSRMYMQSV
+231 SELMADLSRMYIQQSAKA
-246 TTGDKITDPAQ
+246 GDKVIDPAQ

-292 DDYGALTSQS
+292 DGYGALTSQS
-302 RDRMLAAC
+302 RARMLAAC

-323 LERLTIGGSNWQSNF
+323 LERLTIGRNDRQANF

-358 ELNNEIAKQ
+358 ELTEPGAVQ
-367 FLTDNGIT
+367 FLTDTGIT
-375 YDAAT
+375 YAAT

-658 TGVDNSAAWKVQKDD
+658 TGVDNSADWKVQKDD

-708 AGYEIDRAKSGK
+708 DGYEIDRAKSSK
-720 SSNNIQWD
+720 SSKSSKNIQWD
-728 DVSKATFVQR
+728 DHSKATFVQR

-765 TVRVTEAKSYMA
+765 TVRITEAKSYMA
-777 DVKSENGKTSNP
+777 DVGANSNP
-789 ATTAE
+789 ASPDE

-802 QVTYDGTLG
+802 KVTYDATLG

-819 GKMPSVADLQQGITL
+819 GKMPSVEDLQQGITL

-859 GRSRELADALKSSTR
+859 GRSRELADALKNSTP
-874 FDTSSREDCRHLTV
+874 FDTSNREDCRHLTV

-909 LYRARIVEWLDEN
+909 LYRARIVEWLDEDM
-922 ENSLGYTYVYGK
+922 NSLGYTYVYGK

-945 AADTLTELVEDAT
+945 AADVLTELVEDAT

-1064 KEKTSSTGTYYYYN
+1064 KEKTASTGTYYYYN

>member
-45 ADLKEKAAIDFVAT
+45 ADLK
-59 YIEYGKNG
+59 
-67 DQPWFLLKGVK
+67 
-78 LTDDLEIADKDS
+78 
-90 GEKAKEA
+90 
-97 LDAYEN
+97 
-103 LDEKARN
+103 
-110 ELDSVVLFEYEE
+110 
-122 DGIKYQVT
+122 
-130 FADLMSQFA
+130 
-139 NIYENYVHPYTP
+139 
-151 FADLKDPDAI
+151 DPDAI
-161 KFANAYIDCGR
+161 GFVETYIVCGKDEN
-172 WGNEYWAWVKDVEI
+172 GPWVWLKDVQADYGI
-186 NDGVIANECLDQ
+186 IAKDSLDQ

-209 PDTAKTELDTV
+209 PDTVKTELDMV
-220 TLKNGDRTVTV
+220 TLPDGDRTVTV
-231 SELMADLSRMYMQSV
+231 SEIMADLSRMYMQSV
-246 TTGDKITDPAQ
+246 TTGDKVTDPAQ

-302 RDRMLAAC
+302 RARMLAAC

-323 LERLTIGGSNWQSNF
+323 LERLTIGRNDRQANF

-358 ELNNEIAKQ
+358 ELNNENAEK
-367 FLTDNGIT
+367 FLADNGIT
-375 YDAAT
+375 YNAVT
-380 HTITIAG
+380 HTIPIAG

-436 WDSHPVRF
+436 WDNQPVRF
-444 PWVMDNLRWLAER
+444 PWVMENLRWLAER
-457 TMYDDPSYA
+457 TMYDDSGYA
-466 EKKFQ
+466 EAKFKA
-471 DAGFQYM
+471 AGFKPM
-478 EEDTGSGSGQF
+478 EKGTDPGQF
-489 KITFPKGLE
+489 DIDFPDGLVE
-498 KGVDYTYTVKD
+498 GVDYTYTVKD

-612 AVISWF
+612 TVFSWF

-658 TGVDNSAAWKVQKDD
+658 TGVDNSADWKVQKDD

-748 YTFVWTKSGAP
+748 YTFVWTKSGAL

-765 TVRVTEAKSYMA
+765 TVRITEAKSYMA
-777 DVKSENGKTSNP
+777 DVGANSNP
-789 ATTAE
+789 ASPDE

-802 QVTYDGTLG
+802 KVTYDEILG

-859 GRSRELADALKSSTR
+859 GRSRELADALKNSTP
-874 FDTSSREDCRHLTV
+874 FDTSNREDCRHLTV

-909 LYRARIVEWLDEN
+909 LYRARIVEWLDEDM
-922 ENSLGYTYVYGK
+922 NSLGYTYVYGK

-945 AADTLTELVEDAT
+945 AADVLTELVEDAT

-1058 TVTWTE
+1058 TVTWTD

-1094 GVSVYALTAA
+1094 GVGVYALTAA

-1115 KRRG
+1115 KHRG

>member
-23 WATEDGAGDTAG
+23 WATEGAGDTAG
-35 ETTEEAYAPF
+35 ETTEEAYDPF
-45 ADLKEKAAIDFVAT
+45 ADLKDPDAIGFVET
-59 YIEYGKNG
+59 YIVCGKDENGPWVWLKDVQADYGI
-67 DQPWFLLKGVK
+67 
-78 LTDDLEIADKDS
+78 IAKDS
-90 GEKAKEA
+90 LDQAKSA
-97 LDAYEN
+97 LDAYAA
-103 LDEKARN
+103 LPVTAKT
-110 ELDSVVLFEYEE
+110 ELDTVTLP
-122 DGIKYQVT
+122 DGDRTVT
-130 FADLMSQFA
+130 VSELMADLSVMYD
-139 NIYENYVHPYTP
+139 NTMNPYDP

-198 AESALDAYAAL
+198 AKAALDAYAAL
-209 PDTAKTELDTV
+209 TDKVKAELDAV
-220 TLKNGDRTVTV
+220 TLKSGNNDVKV
-231 SELMADLSRMYMQSV
+231 SELMADLSRMYIQQSAKA
-246 TTGDKITDPAQ
+246 GDKVIDPAQ

-292 DDYGALTSQS
+292 DGYGALTSQS
-302 RDRMLAAC
+302 RARMLAAC

-323 LERLTIGGSNWQSNF
+323 LERLTIGRNDRQANF

-358 ELNNEIAKQ
+358 ELTEPGAVQ
-367 FLTDNGIT
+367 FLTDTGIT
-375 YDAAT
+375 YAAT

-909 LYRARIVEWLDEN
+909 LYRARIVEWLDEDM
-922 ENSLGYTYVYGK
+922 NSLGYTYVYGK

-945 AADTLTELVEDAT
+945 AADVLTELVEDAT

>member
-45 ADLKEKAAIDFVAT
+45 ASLPAGGAAENFVKT
-59 YIEYGKNG
+59 YIVYDEVQGGY
-67 DQPWFLLKGVK
+67 LLQGVM
-78 LTDDLEIADKDS
+78 LINDNSEIADDDS
-90 GEKAKEA
+90 AEKAKEA

-103 LDEKARN
+103 LDEKARS

-122 DGIKYQVT
+122 NEVTYQVT

-139 NIYENYVHPYTP
+139 NIYKNYVDPYKPFDKLTDTKAVE
-151 FADLKDPDAI
+151 FADK
-161 KFANAYIDCGR
+161 YIDCGR
-172 WGNEYWAWVKDVEI
+172 WGDEYWAWVKDVRADYGI
-186 NDGVIANECLDQ
+186 IAKDSLDQ
-198 AESALDAYAAL
+198 AKAAMDAYAAL
-209 PDTAKTELDTV
+209 PSAAQTGLDTV
-220 TLKNGDRTVTV
+220 TLKDGDRTVKV

-246 TTGDKITDPAQ
+246 TTGDKVTDPAQ

-269 LRQYMEYTAGS
+269 LRQYMDYTAGS

-302 RDRMLAAC
+302 RARMLAAC

-323 LERLTIGGSNWQSNF
+323 LERLTIGRNDRQANF

-358 ELNNEIAKQ
+358 ELNNENAQK
-367 FLTDNGIT
+367 FLADNGIT
-375 YDAAT
+375 YKAVT

-401 DNAMKVWNAWEK
+401 DKAMNV
-413 LCADAKENDDWKAY
+413 WKAWDVFRNNGDGDAY
-427 DALYELELY
+427 YALYELNLY
-436 WDSHPVRF
+436 WDNQPVRF
-444 PWVMDNLRWLAER
+444 PWLMDNLRWLAER
-457 TMYDDPSYA
+457 TMYDDSGYVE
-466 EKKFQ
+466 EKFKA
-471 DAGFQYM
+471 AGFKPM
-478 EEDTGSGSGQF
+478 EKGTDPGQF
-489 KITFPKGLE
+489 DIDFPDGLVE
-498 KGVDYTYTVKD
+498 GVDYTYTVKD

-516 KRGEKSHW
+516 KRGDKSHW

-536 GNVYFYLTFKKPVGA
+536 GNVYFYLTFYKPTDA

-561 LDGVWDKYYKQDEFK
+561 LDGVWDKYYDNTEIN

-612 AVISWF
+612 TVFSWF
-618 DDKGESKGKYI
+618 DDSGKSLGKYI

-658 TGVDNSAAWKVQKDD
+658 TGVDNSADWKVQKDD

-708 AGYEIDRAKSGK
+708 DGYEIDRAKSSK
-720 SSNNIQWD
+720 SSKNIQWD
-728 DVSKATFVQR
+728 DHSKATFVQR

-765 TVRVTEAKSYMA
+765 TVRITEAKSYMA
-777 DVKSENGKTSNP
+777 DVGANSNP
-789 ATTAE
+789 ASPDE

-802 QVTYDGTLG
+802 KVTYDATLG

-819 GKMPSVADLQQGITL
+819 GKMPSVEDLQQGITL

-859 GRSRELADALKSSTR
+859 GRSRELADALKNSTP
-874 FDTSSREDCRHLTV
+874 FDTSNKEDCRHLTV

-899 DVTVYFAANQ
+899 GVTVYFAANQ

-945 AADTLTELVEDAT
+945 AADVLTELVEDAT

-1058 TVTWTE
+1058 TVTWTD
-1064 KEKTSSTGTYYYYN
+1064 KGKTSSTGTYYYYN

-1094 GVSVYALTAA
+1094 GVGVYALTAV

-1115 KRRG
+1115 KHRG

>member
-45 ADLKEKAAIDFVAT
+45 ADLKAKDAIDFVAT

-90 GEKAKEA
+90 GEKAAETLKIYAELEETA
-97 LDAYEN
+97 
-103 LDEKARN
+103 KS
-110 ELDSVVLFEYEE
+110 ELDSVMLFEYEE
-122 DGIKYQVT
+122 DGVKYQVT
-130 FADLMSQFA
+130 FADLMRQFA
-139 NIYENYVHPYTP
+139 NIYENYVDPYAP
-151 FADLKDPDAI
+151 FSGLQTEEAKA
-161 KFANAYIDCGR
+161 FVNAYIDCGR
-172 WGNEYWAWVKDVEI
+172 WGDEYWAWVKDVQADYGI
-186 NDGVIANECLDQ
+186 IAKDSLDQ
-198 AESALDAYAAL
+198 AKSALDAYAAL
-209 PDTAKTELDTV
+209 PDAAKTELDMV
-220 TLKNGDRTVTV
+220 TLQDGDRTVTV
-231 SELMADLSRMYMQSV
+231 GDLMADLSRMYMQSV
-246 TTGDKITDPAQ
+246 TTGDKVTDPAQ
-257 LTGDGA
+257 LTGGGA
-263 DAARAF
+263 DEARAF
-269 LRQYMEYTAGS
+269 LRQYMDYTAGS
-280 DGMELRVKDVAY
+280 DGMELRVKGVAY

-302 RDRMLAAC
+302 RARMLAAC

-323 LERLTIGGSNWQSNF
+323 LERLTIGGSNWQANF

-358 ELNNEIAKQ
+358 ELTEPGAVQ
-367 FLTDNGIT
+367 FLTDTGIT
-375 YDAAT
+375 YDAVT

-401 DNAMKVWNAWEK
+401 DRALALYNDAWV
-413 LCADAKENDDWKAY
+413 AFRDSGDGNAY

-466 EKKFQ
+466 EAKFKA
-471 DAGFQYM
+471 AGFKPM
-478 EEDTGSGSGQF
+478 EKGTAPGQF
-489 KITFPKGLE
+489 DIDFPDGLVE
-498 KGVDYTYTVKD
+498 GTDYTYTVKD

-612 AVISWF
+612 TVFSWF

-658 TGVDNSAAWKVQKDD
+658 TGVDNSADWKVQKDD

-748 YTFVWTKSGAP
+748 YTFVWTKSGAL

-765 TVRVTEAKSYMA
+765 TVRITEAKSYMA
-777 DVKSENGKTSNP
+777 DVGANSNP
-789 ATTAE
+789 ASPDE

-802 QVTYDGTLG
+802 KVTYDATLG

-819 GKMPSVADLQQGITL
+819 GKMPSVEDLQQGITL

-859 GRSRELADALKSSTR
+859 GRSRELADALKNSTP
-874 FDTSSREDCRHLTV
+874 FDTSNREDCRHLTV

-945 AADTLTELVEDAT
+945 AADVLTELVEDAT

-1058 TVTWTE
+1058 TVTWTD

-1094 GVSVYALTAA
+1094 GVGVYALTAA

-1115 KRRG
+1115 KHRG

>member
-23 WATEDGAGDTAG
+23 WATENGAGDTAG

-45 ADLKEKAAIDFVAT
+45 ASLTNAYAKYFVET
-59 YIEYGKNG
+59 YVEYGKNENG
-67 DQPWFLLKGVK
+67 PWVFLKNVQIDEGL
-78 LTDDLEIADKDS
+78 IADGSLQQANTALTAYTKL
-90 GEKAKEA
+90 EKPARSE
-97 LDAYEN
+97 LDAVF
-103 LDEKARN
+103 LFTN
-110 ELDSVVLFEYEE
+110 EDN
-122 DGIKYQVT
+122 GYQVT
-130 FADLMSQFA
+130 FADLMSDYQA
-139 NIYENYVHPYTP
+139 IYQNTIDPYKPFDKLTDTKAVE
-151 FADLKDPDAI
+151 FADK
-161 KFANAYIDCGR
+161 YIDCGR
-172 WGNEYWAWVKDVEI
+172 WGNEYWAWVKDVQADRGI
-186 NDGVIANECLDQ
+186 IAKDSLDQ
-198 AESALDAYAAL
+198 AKAALDAYAAL
-209 PDTAKTELDTV
+209 PSAAKTELDTV
-220 TLKNGDRTVTV
+220 TLKDGDRTVKV

-246 TTGDKITDPAQ
+246 TTGNKVTDPAQ
-257 LTGDGA
+257 LAGDGA

-302 RDRMLAAC
+302 RARMLAAC

-323 LERLTIGGSNWQSNF
+323 LERLTIGGSNWQANF

-358 ELNNEIAKQ
+358 ELNNENAEK

-401 DNAMKVWNAWEK
+401 DRALAVYDAWNAFSSSG
-413 LCADAKENDDWKAY
+413 DGDAY
-427 DALYELELY
+427 DALYELQLY

-444 PWVMDNLRWLAER
+444 PWLMDNLRWLAER
-457 TMYDDPSYA
+457 TMYDDPGYA
-466 EKKFQ
+466 EAKFKA
-471 DAGFQYM
+471 AGFLPM
-478 EEDTGSGSGQF
+478 EKGTDPGQF
-489 KITFPKGLE
+489 DIDFPDGLVE
-498 KGVDYTYTVKD
+498 GVDYTYTVKD

-516 KRGEKSHW
+516 KRGDKSHW
-524 LAAAQQTQKDLA
+524 LAAAQQIQKDLA
-536 GNVYFYLTFKKPVGA
+536 GNVYFNLKFYPAEGA
-551 TKCAHDTGNG
+551 TKCASDTGNG
-561 LDGVWDKYYKQDEFK
+561 LDGVWSKYFDNTEFN
-576 TAQLADGDMGNAR
+576 TAWNVHNDMGNAR

-612 AVISWF
+612 TVFSWF
-618 DDKGESKGKYI
+618 DNSGKSLGKYI

-777 DVKSENGKTSNP
+777 DVGANSNP
-789 ATTAE
+789 ASKDE

-802 QVTYDGTLG
+802 KVTYDEILG
-811 YFYTSAVG
+811 YFYTSALG

-834 KAPDGARYFRFTDW
+834 KAPDGAKYFRFTDW

-859 GRSRELADALKSSTR
+859 GRSRELAEALKSSTP
-874 FDTSSREDCRHLTV
+874 FDTSNREDCRHLTV

-945 AADTLTELVEDAT
+945 AADVLTELVEDAT

-1058 TVTWTE
+1058 TVTWTD

-1094 GVSVYALTAA
+1094 GVGVYALTAA

-1115 KRRG
+1115 KHRG

>member
-45 ADLKEKAAIDFVAT
+45 ASLPAGGAAENFVKT
-59 YIEYGKNG
+59 YIVYDEVQGGY
-67 DQPWFLLKGVK
+67 LLQGVM
-78 LTDDLEIADKDS
+78 LINDNSEIADDDS
-90 GEKAKEA
+90 AEKAKEA

-103 LDEKARN
+103 LDEKARS

-122 DGIKYQVT
+122 NEVTYQVT

-139 NIYENYVHPYTP
+139 NIYKNYVDPYKPFDKLTDTKAVE
-151 FADLKDPDAI
+151 FADK
-161 KFANAYIDCGR
+161 YIDCGR
-172 WGNEYWAWVKDVEI
+172 WGDEYWAWVKDVRADYGI
-186 NDGVIANECLDQ
+186 IAKDSLDQ
-198 AESALDAYAAL
+198 AKAAMDAYAAL
-209 PDTAKTELDTV
+209 PSAAQTGLDTV
-220 TLKNGDRTVTV
+220 TLKDGDRTVKV

-246 TTGDKITDPAQ
+246 TTGDKVTDPAQ

-269 LRQYMEYTAGS
+269 LRQYMDYTAGS

-302 RDRMLAAC
+302 RARMLAAC

-323 LERLTIGGSNWQSNF
+323 LERLTIGRNDRQANF

-358 ELNNEIAKQ
+358 ELNNENAQK
-367 FLTDNGIT
+367 FLADNGIT
-375 YDAAT
+375 YKAVT

-401 DNAMKVWNAWEK
+401 DKAMNV
-413 LCADAKENDDWKAY
+413 WKAWDVFRNNGDGDAY
-427 DALYELELY
+427 YALYELNLY
-436 WDSHPVRF
+436 WDNQPVRF
-444 PWVMDNLRWLAER
+444 PWLMDNLRWLAER
-457 TMYDDPSYA
+457 TMYDDSGYVE
-466 EKKFQ
+466 EKFKA
-471 DAGFQYM
+471 AGFKPM
-478 EEDTGSGSGQF
+478 EKGTDPGQF
-489 KITFPKGLE
+489 DIDFPDGLVE
-498 KGVDYTYTVKD
+498 GVDYTYTVKD

-516 KRGEKSHW
+516 KRGDKSHW

-536 GNVYFYLTFKKPVGA
+536 GNVYFYLTFYKPTDA

-561 LDGVWDKYYKQDEFK
+561 LDGVWDKYYDNTEIN

-612 AVISWF
+612 TVFSWF
-618 DDKGESKGKYI
+618 DDSGKSLGKYI

-658 TGVDNSAAWKVQKDD
+658 TGVDNSADWKVQKDD

-708 AGYEIDRAKSGK
+708 DGYEIDRAKSSK
-720 SSNNIQWD
+720 SSKNIQWD
-728 DVSKATFVQR
+728 DHSKATFVQR

-765 TVRVTEAKSYMA
+765 TVRITEAKSYMA
-777 DVKSENGKTSNP
+777 DVGANSNP
-789 ATTAE
+789 ASPDE

-802 QVTYDGTLG
+802 KVTYDATLG

-819 GKMPSVADLQQGITL
+819 GKMPSVEDLQQGITL

-859 GRSRELADALKSSTR
+859 GRSRELADALKNSTP
-874 FDTSSREDCRHLTV
+874 FDTSNKEDCRHLTV

-899 DVTVYFAANQ
+899 GVTVYFAANQ

-945 AADTLTELVEDAT
+945 AADVLTELVEDAT

-1058 TVTWTE
+1058 TVTWTD
-1064 KEKTSSTGTYYYYN
+1064 KGKTSSTGTYYYYN

-1083 TSSASPRTFDA
+1083 TSSASPRTFAA
-1094 GVSVYALTAA
+1094 GVGVYALTAA

-1115 KRRG
+1115 KHRG

>member
-198 AESALDAYAAL
+198 AKAALDANAAL
-209 PDTAKTELDTV
+209 PDTAKTELDAV
-220 TLKNGDRTVTV
+220 TLKSGNNDVKV

-302 RDRMLAAC
+302 RARMLAAC

-323 LERLTIGGSNWQSNF
+323 LERLTIGGSNWQANF

-375 YDAAT
+375 YDAVT

-401 DNAMKVWNAWEK
+401 DKAMNV
-413 LCADAKENDDWKAY
+413 WKAWDVFRNNGDGDAY
-427 DALYELELY
+427 YALYELELY
-436 WDSHPVRF
+436 WDSQPVRF
-444 PWVMDNLRWLAER
+444 PWVMENLRWLAER
-457 TMYDDPSYA
+457 TMYDDSGYA
-466 EKKFQ
+466 EAKFKA
-471 DAGFQYM
+471 AGFKPM
-478 EEDTGSGSGQF
+478 EKGTAPGQF
-489 KITFPKGLE
+489 DIDFPDGLVE
-498 KGVDYTYTVKD
+498 GVDYTYTVKD

-516 KRGEKSHW
+516 KRGDKSHW
-524 LAAAQQTQKDLA
+524 LAAAQQIQKDLA
-536 GNVYFYLTFKKPVGA
+536 GNVYFNLKFYPAEGA
-551 TKCAHDTGNG
+551 TKCASDTGNG
-561 LDGVWDKYYKQDEFK
+561 LDGVWSKYFDNTEFD
-576 TAQLADGDMGNAR
+576 TAWDVHNDMGNAR

-612 AVISWF
+612 TVFSWF
-618 DDKGESKGKYI
+618 DNSGKPLDKYI

-681 TSDKTLAELLGNN
+681 DSGTTLKALLGSN
-694 GDERVTT
+694 GKETVTT

-708 AGYEIDRAKSGK
+708 AGYEIDQAKSSK

-777 DVKSENGKTSNP
+777 DVGANSNP
-789 ATTAE
+789 ASPDE

-802 QVTYDGTLG
+802 KVTYDEILG

-819 GKMPSVADLQQGITL
+819 GKMPSVEDLQQGITL

-899 DVTVYFAANQ
+899 GVTVYFAANQ

-1058 TVTWTE
+1058 TVTWTD

-1094 GVSVYALTAA
+1094 GVGVYALMAA

>member
-1 MKKTISLLLA
+1 MKKAISLLLA

-23 WATEDGAGDTAG
+23 WATEGAGDTAG
-35 ETTEEAYAPF
+35 ETTGEAYAPF
-45 ADLKEKAAIDFVAT
+45 ANLKAKDAIDFVAT
-59 YIEYGKNG
+59 YIEYRKNEDG
-67 DQPWFLLKGVK
+67 PWVWLKDVQINDGV
-78 LTDDLEIADKDS
+78 IADECLQQANTALTAYTKL
-90 GEKAKEA
+90 EKPARSE
-97 LDAYEN
+97 LDA
-103 LDEKARN
+103 
-110 ELDSVVLFEYEE
+110 VFLFTNKDNGYR
-122 DGIKYQVT
+122 VT
-130 FADLMSQFA
+130 FADLMSDYQA
-139 NIYENYVHPYTP
+139 IYQNTIDPYKPFDKLTDTKAVE
-151 FADLKDPDAI
+151 FADK
-161 KFANAYIDCGR
+161 YIDCGR
-172 WGNEYWAWVKDVEI
+172 WGNEYWAWVKDVQADRGI
-186 NDGVIANECLDQ
+186 IAKDSLDQ
-198 AESALDAYAAL
+198 AKSALDAYAAL
-209 PDTAKTELDTV
+209 PDTVKTELDAV
-220 TLKNGDRTVTV
+220 KLPDGDRTVTV

-246 TTGDKITDPAQ
+246 TTEDKITDPAQ

-269 LRQYMEYTAGS
+269 LRQYMDYTAGS
-280 DGMELRVKDVAY
+280 DGRELRVKDVAY

-302 RDRMLAAC
+302 RARMLAAC

-323 LERLTIGGSNWQSNF
+323 LERLTIGGSNWQANF

-358 ELNNEIAKQ
+358 ELNNENAEK

-375 YDAAT
+375 YDADT
-380 HTITIAG
+380 HTITIEG
-387 VERKSDGFLTAASV
+387 VERKSDGFLTVDSV
-401 DNAMKVWNAWEK
+401 DRALSVYGAWDTFRNNGDG
-413 LCADAKENDDWKAY
+413 DAY
-427 DALYELELY
+427 YALYELDLY
-436 WDSHPVRF
+436 WDNQPVRF
-444 PWVMDNLRWLAER
+444 PWLMDNLRWLAER
-457 TMYDDPSYA
+457 TMYDDSGYA
-466 EKKFQ
+466 EAKFKA
-471 DAGFQYM
+471 AGFKPM
-478 EEDTGSGSGQF
+478 EKGTAPGQF
-489 KITFPKGLE
+489 DIDFPDGLVE
-498 KGVDYTYTVKD
+498 GVDYTYTVKD

-516 KRGEKSHW
+516 KRGDKSHW

-681 TSDKTLAELLGNN
+681 DSGTTLKALLGSN
-694 GDERVTT
+694 GKETVTT

-708 AGYEIDRAKSGK
+708 AGYEIDQAKSSK

-777 DVKSENGKTSNP
+777 DVKSKNGKTSNP

-899 DVTVYFAANQ
+899 GVTVYFAANQ

-1033 AEPEVLEGEYTAYGI
+1033 AEPEVLESEYTAYGI

-1058 TVTWTE
+1058 TVTWTD

-1094 GVSVYALTAA
+1094 GVGVYALTAA

-1115 KRRG
+1115 KHRG

>member
-45 ADLKEKAAIDFVAT
+45 ASLPAGGAAENFVKT
-59 YIEYGKNG
+59 YIVYDEVQGGY
-67 DQPWFLLKGVK
+67 LLQGVM
-78 LTDDLEIADKDS
+78 LINDNSEIADDDS
-90 GEKAKEA
+90 AEKAKEA

-103 LDEKARN
+103 LDEKARS

-122 DGIKYQVT
+122 NEVTYQVT

-139 NIYENYVHPYTP
+139 NIYKNYVDPYKPFDKLTDTKAVE
-151 FADLKDPDAI
+151 FADK
-161 KFANAYIDCGR
+161 YIDCGR
-172 WGNEYWAWVKDVEI
+172 WGDEYWAWVKDVRADYGI
-186 NDGVIANECLDQ
+186 IAKDSLDQ
-198 AESALDAYAAL
+198 AKAAMDAYAAL
-209 PDTAKTELDTV
+209 PSAAQTGLDTV
-220 TLKNGDRTVTV
+220 TLKDGDRTVKV

-246 TTGDKITDPAQ
+246 TTGDKVTDPAQ

-269 LRQYMEYTAGS
+269 LRQYMDYTAGS

-302 RDRMLAAC
+302 RARMLAAC

-323 LERLTIGGSNWQSNF
+323 LERLTIGRNDRQANF

-358 ELNNEIAKQ
+358 ELNNENAQK
-367 FLTDNGIT
+367 FLADNGIT
-375 YDAAT
+375 YKAVT

-401 DNAMKVWNAWEK
+401 DKAMNV
-413 LCADAKENDDWKAY
+413 WKAWDVFRNNGDGDAY
-427 DALYELELY
+427 YALYELNLY
-436 WDSHPVRF
+436 WDNQPVRF
-444 PWVMDNLRWLAER
+444 PWLMDNLRWLAER
-457 TMYDDPSYA
+457 TMYDDSGYVE
-466 EKKFQ
+466 EKFKA
-471 DAGFQYM
+471 AGFKPM
-478 EEDTGSGSGQF
+478 EKGTDPGQF
-489 KITFPKGLE
+489 DIDFPDGLVE
-498 KGVDYTYTVKD
+498 GVDYTYTVKD

-516 KRGEKSHW
+516 KRGDKSHW

-536 GNVYFYLTFKKPVGA
+536 GNVYFYLTFYKPTDA

-561 LDGVWDKYYKQDEFK
+561 LDGVWDKYYDNTEIN

-612 AVISWF
+612 TVFSWF
-618 DDKGESKGKYI
+618 DDSGKSLGKYI

-658 TGVDNSAAWKVQKDD
+658 TGVDNSADWKVQKDD

-708 AGYEIDRAKSGK
+708 DSYEIDRAKSSK
-720 SSNNIQWD
+720 SSKNIQWD
-728 DVSKATFVQR
+728 DHSKATFVQR

-765 TVRVTEAKSYMA
+765 TVRITEAKSYMA
-777 DVKSENGKTSNP
+777 DVGANSNP
-789 ATTAE
+789 ASPDE

-802 QVTYDGTLG
+802 KVTYDATLG

-819 GKMPSVADLQQGITL
+819 GKMPSVEDLQQGITL

-859 GRSRELADALKSSTR
+859 GRSRELADALKNSTP
-874 FDTSSREDCRHLTV
+874 FDTSNKEDCRHLTV

-899 DVTVYFAANQ
+899 GVTVYFAANQ

-945 AADTLTELVEDAT
+945 AADVLTELVEDAT

-1058 TVTWTE
+1058 TVTWTD
-1064 KEKTSSTGTYYYYN
+1064 KGKTSSTGTYYYYN

-1094 GVSVYALTAA
+1094 GVGVYALTAA

-1115 KRRG
+1115 KHRG

>member
-45 ADLKEKAAIDFVAT
+45 ASLPAGGAAENFVKT
-59 YIEYGKNG
+59 YIVYDEVQGGY
-67 DQPWFLLKGVK
+67 LLQGVM
-78 LTDDLEIADKDS
+78 LINDNSEIADDDS
-90 GEKAKEA
+90 AEKAKEA

-103 LDEKARN
+103 LDEKARS

-122 DGIKYQVT
+122 NEVTYQVT

-139 NIYENYVHPYTP
+139 NIYKNYVDPYKPFDKLTDTKAVE
-151 FADLKDPDAI
+151 FADK
-161 KFANAYIDCGR
+161 YIDCGR
-172 WGNEYWAWVKDVEI
+172 WGDEYWAWVKDVRADYGI
-186 NDGVIANECLDQ
+186 IAKDSLDQ
-198 AESALDAYAAL
+198 AKAAMDAYAAL
-209 PDTAKTELDTV
+209 PSAAQTGLDTV
-220 TLKNGDRTVTV
+220 TLKDGDRTVKV

-246 TTGDKITDPAQ
+246 TTGDKVTDPAQ

-269 LRQYMEYTAGS
+269 LRQYMDYTAGS

-302 RDRMLAAC
+302 RARMLAAC

-323 LERLTIGGSNWQSNF
+323 LERLTIGRNDRQANF

-358 ELNNEIAKQ
+358 ELNNENAQK
-367 FLTDNGIT
+367 FLADNGIT
-375 YDAAT
+375 YKAVT

-401 DNAMKVWNAWEK
+401 DKAMNV
-413 LCADAKENDDWKAY
+413 WKAWDVFRNNGDGDAY
-427 DALYELELY
+427 YALYELNLY
-436 WDSHPVRF
+436 WDNQPVRF
-444 PWVMDNLRWLAER
+444 PWLMDNLRWLAER
-457 TMYDDPSYA
+457 TMYDDSGYVE
-466 EKKFQ
+466 EKFKA
-471 DAGFQYM
+471 AGFKPM
-478 EEDTGSGSGQF
+478 EKGTDPGQF
-489 KITFPKGLE
+489 DIDFPDGLVE
-498 KGVDYTYTVKD
+498 GVDYTYTVKD

-516 KRGEKSHW
+516 KRGDKSHW

-536 GNVYFYLTFKKPVGA
+536 GNVYFYLTFYKPTDA

-561 LDGVWDKYYKQDEFK
+561 LDGVWDKYYDNTEIN

-612 AVISWF
+612 TVFSWF
-618 DDKGESKGKYI
+618 DDSGKSLGKYI

-643 YSVPAARQVS
+643 YSVTAARQVS

-658 TGVDNSAAWKVQKDD
+658 TGVDNSADWKVQKDD

-708 AGYEIDRAKSGK
+708 DGYEIDRAKSSK
-720 SSNNIQWD
+720 SSKNIQWD
-728 DVSKATFVQR
+728 DHSKATFVQR

-765 TVRVTEAKSYMA
+765 TVRITEAKSYMA
-777 DVKSENGKTSNP
+777 DVGANSNP
-789 ATTAE
+789 ASPDE

-802 QVTYDGTLG
+802 KVTYDATLG

-819 GKMPSVADLQQGITL
+819 GKMPSVEDLQQGITL

-859 GRSRELADALKSSTR
+859 GRSRELADALKNSTP
-874 FDTSSREDCRHLTV
+874 FDTSNKEDCRHLTV

-899 DVTVYFAANQ
+899 GVTVYFAANQ

-945 AADTLTELVEDAT
+945 AADVLTELVEDAT

-1058 TVTWTE
+1058 TVTWTD
-1064 KEKTSSTGTYYYYN
+1064 KGKTSSTGTYYYYN

-1094 GVSVYALTAA
+1094 GVGVYALTAA

-1115 KRRG
+1115 KHRG

>member
-45 ADLKEKAAIDFVAT
+45 AGLTNAYAKYFVET
-59 YIEYGKNG
+59 YVEYGKNENG
-67 DQPWFLLKGVK
+67 PWVFLKNVQIDEGL
-78 LTDDLEIADKDS
+78 IADGS
-90 GEKAKEA
+90 LQQANTA
-97 LDAYEN
+97 LDAYAKLE
-103 LDEKARN
+103 ESARS
-110 ELDSVVLFEYEE
+110 ELDAVFLFTNK
-122 DGIKYQVT
+122 DNGYQVT
-130 FADLMSQFA
+130 FADLMSDYQA
-139 NIYENYVHPYTP
+139 IYQNTIDPYKPFDKLTDTKAVE
-151 FADLKDPDAI
+151 FADK
-161 KFANAYIDCGR
+161 YIDCGR

-186 NDGVIANECLDQ
+186 NEGVIADECLDQ
-198 AESALDAYAAL
+198 AKSALDAYAAL
-209 PDTAKTELDTV
+209 PDAAKTELDTV
-220 TLKNGDRTVTV
+220 TLKSDNNDVKV

-246 TTGDKITDPAQ
+246 TTGDKVTDPAQ
-257 LTGDGA
+257 LAGDGA

-401 DNAMKVWNAWEK
+401 DKAMNVWKAW
-413 LCADAKENDDWKAY
+413 DVFRNNGDGDAY

-436 WDSHPVRF
+436 WDSQPVRF
-444 PWVMDNLRWLAER
+444 PWVMENLRWLAER

-466 EKKFQ
+466 EKKFTA
-471 DAGFQYM
+471 AGFQYM
-478 EEDTGSGSGQF
+478 KEDTGSGSGQF
-489 KITFPKGLE
+489 KITFPKDLE
-498 KGVDYTYTVKD
+498 KGVDYAYTVED

-516 KRGEKSHW
+516 KRGDKSHW
-524 LAAAQQTQKDLA
+524 LAAAQQTEKDLA

-658 TGVDNSAAWKVQKDD
+658 TGVDNSADWKVQKDD

-728 DVSKATFVQR
+728 DVSKATFVQH

-748 YTFVWTKSGAP
+748 YTFVWTKSGAL

-765 TVRVTEAKSYMA
+765 TVRITEAKSYMA
-777 DVKSENGKTSNP
+777 DVGVNSNP
-789 ATTAE
+789 ASPDE

-802 QVTYDGTLG
+802 QVAYDEILG

-819 GKMPSVADLQQGITL
+819 GKMPSVEDLQQGITL

-874 FDTSSREDCRHLTV
+874 FDTSNREDCRHLTV

-909 LYRARIVEWLDEN
+909 LYRARIVEWLDEDM
-922 ENSLGYTYVYGK
+922 NSLGYTYVYGK

-945 AADTLTELVEDAT
+945 AADVLTELVEDAT

-966 TLTCNRYPQEGDDK
+966 TLTCNRYPQEGGDK

-1058 TVTWTE
+1058 TVTWTD

-1094 GVSVYALTAA
+1094 GVGVYALTAA

-1115 KRRG
+1115 KHRG

>member
-23 WATEDGAGDTAG
+23 WATEAGDTAG

-45 ADLKEKAAIDFVAT
+45 ASLPAGGAAENFVKT
-59 YIEYGKNG
+59 YIVYDEVQGGY
-67 DQPWFLLKGVK
+67 LLQGVT
-78 LTDDLEIADKDS
+78 LINDNSEIADDDS
-90 GEKAKEA
+90 AEKAKEA

-103 LDEKARN
+103 LDEKARS

-122 DGIKYQVT
+122 NEVTYQVT

-198 AESALDAYAAL
+198 AKATLDAYAAL
-209 PDTAKTELDTV
+209 TDKVKAELDAV
-220 TLKNGDRTVTV
+220 TLKSGNNDVKV
-231 SELMADLSRMYMQSV
+231 SELMADLSRMYIQQSAKA
-246 TTGDKITDPAQ
+246 GDKVIDPAQ

-302 RDRMLAAC
+302 RARMLAAC

-323 LERLTIGGSNWQSNF
+323 LERLTIGRNDRQANF

-358 ELNNEIAKQ
+358 ELNNENAEK
-367 FLTDNGIT
+367 FLADNGIT
-375 YDAAT
+375 YNAVT

-401 DNAMKVWNAWEK
+401 DRALSVYGAWDTFRNNGDG
-413 LCADAKENDDWKAY
+413 DAY
-427 DALYELELY
+427 YALYELDLY
-436 WDSHPVRF
+436 WDNQPVRF
-444 PWVMDNLRWLAER
+444 PWLMDNLRWLAER
-457 TMYDDPSYA
+457 TMYDDSGYA
-466 EKKFQ
+466 EKKFTA
-471 DAGFQYM
+471 AGFKPM
-478 EEDTGSGSGQF
+478 EKGTDPGQF
-489 KITFPKGLE
+489 DIDFPDGLVE
-498 KGVDYTYTVKD
+498 GVDYTYTVKD

-516 KRGEKSHW
+516 KRGDKSHW
-524 LAAAQQTQKDLA
+524 LAAAQQTQKGLA
-536 GNVYFYLTFKKPVGA
+536 GNVYFNLKFYPAEGA
-551 TKCAHDTGNG
+551 TKCASDTGNG
-561 LDGVWDKYYKQDEFK
+561 LDGVWSKYFDNTEFD
-576 TAQLADGDMGNAR
+576 TAWDVHNDMGNAR

-612 AVISWF
+612 TVFSWF
-618 DDKGESKGKYI
+618 DNSGKSLGKYI

-653 ASRIT
+653 ASHIT
-658 TGVDNSAAWKVQKDD
+658 TGVDNSAAWKVQKDE

-694 GDERVTT
+694 GDEGVTT

-720 SSNNIQWD
+720 SSTYIQWD

-777 DVKSENGKTSNP
+777 DVGANSNP
-789 ATTAE
+789 ATLEE

-802 QVTYDGTLG
+802 QVAYDEILG

-834 KAPDGARYFRFTDW
+834 KAPDGAKYFRFTDW

-874 FDTSSREDCRHLTV
+874 FDLANKEDCRHLTV
-888 PYVQTNSVQVG
+888 PYVDTNSVQVG

-909 LYRARIVEWLDEN
+909 LYRARIVEWLDGN
-922 ENSLGYTYVYGK
+922 KNSLGYTYVYGK

-945 AADTLTELVEDAT
+945 AADVLTELVEDAT

-1058 TVTWTE
+1058 TVTWTD

-1094 GVSVYALTAA
+1094 GVGVYALTAA

-1115 KRRG
+1115 KHRG

>member
-23 WATEDGAGDTAG
+23 WATEGAGDTAG
-35 ETTEEAYAPF
+35 ETTEEAY
-45 ADLKEKAAIDFVAT
+45 D
-59 YIEYGKNG
+59 
-67 DQPWFLLKGVK
+67 
-78 LTDDLEIADKDS
+78 
-90 GEKAKEA
+90 
-97 LDAYEN
+97 
-103 LDEKARN
+103 
-110 ELDSVVLFEYEE
+110 
-122 DGIKYQVT
+122 
-130 FADLMSQFA
+130 
-139 NIYENYVHPYTP
+139 P

-161 KFANAYIDCGR
+161 GFVETYIVCGKDEN
-172 WGNEYWAWVKDVEI
+172 GPWVWLKDVQADYGI
-186 NDGVIANECLDQ
+186 IAKDSLDQ
-198 AESALDAYAAL
+198 AKSALDAYAALPSAAKTELDMVKLPDGDRTVTVSEIMADLSVMYDNTMNPYDPFADLKDPDAIGFVETYIVCGKDENGPWVWLKDVQADYGIIAKDSLDQAKSALDAYAAL
-209 PDTAKTELDTV
+209 PDAAKTELDMV
-220 TLKNGDRTVTV
+220 TLQDGDRTVTV
-231 SELMADLSRMYMQSV
+231 GDLMADLSRMYMQSV
-246 TTGDKITDPAQ
+246 TTGDKVTDPAQ

-263 DAARAF
+263 DEARAF
-269 LRQYMEYTAGS
+269 LRQYMDYTAGS

-302 RDRMLAAC
+302 RARMLAAC

-323 LERLTIGGSNWQSNF
+323 LERLTIGGSNWQANF

-358 ELNNEIAKQ
+358 ELTEPGAVQ
-367 FLTDNGIT
+367 FLTDTGIT
-375 YDAAT
+375 YDAVT

-401 DNAMKVWNAWEK
+401 DRALALYNDAWV
-413 LCADAKENDDWKAY
+413 AFRDSGDGNAY

-436 WDSHPVRF
+436 WDSQPVRF
-444 PWVMDNLRWLAER
+444 PWVMENLRWLAER
-457 TMYDDPSYA
+457 TMYDDPGYVE
-466 EKKFQ
+466 EKFKA
-471 DAGFQYM
+471 AGFKPMQ
-478 EEDTGSGSGQF
+478 EGNGPGQF
-489 KITFPKGLE
+489 DIDFPDGLVE
-498 KGVDYTYTVKD
+498 GVDYTYTVKD

-516 KRGEKSHW
+516 KRGDKPHW

-536 GNVYFYLTFKKPVGA
+536 GNVYFNLKFYPAEGA
-551 TKCAHDTGNG
+551 TKCASDTGNG
-561 LDGVWDKYYKQDEFK
+561 LDGVWSKYFDNTEFD
-576 TAQLADGDMGNAR
+576 TAWDVHNDMGNAR

-612 AVISWF
+612 TVFSWF
-618 DDKGESKGKYI
+618 DNSGKPLDKYI

-658 TGVDNSAAWKVQKDD
+658 TGVDNSADWKVQKDD

-738 AFNQNTTVSY
+738 AFSQNTTVSY

-802 QVTYDGTLG
+802 QVAYDEILG

-819 GKMPSVADLQQGITL
+819 GKMPSVEDLQQGITL

-874 FDTSSREDCRHLTV
+874 FDTSNREDCRHLTV

-909 LYRARIVEWLDEN
+909 LYRARIVEWLDEDM
-922 ENSLGYTYVYGK
+922 NSLGYTYVYGK

-945 AADTLTELVEDAT
+945 AADVLTELVEDAT

-1058 TVTWTE
+1058 TVTWTD

-1094 GVSVYALTAA
+1094 GVGVYALMAA

>member
-45 ADLKEKAAIDFVAT
+45 ASLPAGGAAENFVKT
-59 YIEYGKNG
+59 YIVYDEVQGGY
-67 DQPWFLLKGVK
+67 LLQGVM
-78 LTDDLEIADKDS
+78 LINDNSEIADDDS
-90 GEKAKEA
+90 AEKAKEA

-103 LDEKARN
+103 LDEKARS

-122 DGIKYQVT
+122 NEVTYQVT

-139 NIYENYVHPYTP
+139 NIYKNYVDPYKPFDKLTDTKAVE
-151 FADLKDPDAI
+151 FADK
-161 KFANAYIDCGR
+161 YIDCGR
-172 WGNEYWAWVKDVEI
+172 WGDEYWAWVKDVRADYGI
-186 NDGVIANECLDQ
+186 IAKDSLDQ
-198 AESALDAYAAL
+198 AKAAMDAYAAL
-209 PDTAKTELDTV
+209 PSAAQTGLDTV
-220 TLKNGDRTVTV
+220 TLKDGDRTVKV

-246 TTGDKITDPAQ
+246 TTGDKVTDPAQ

-269 LRQYMEYTAGS
+269 LRQYMDYTAGS

-302 RDRMLAAC
+302 RARMLAAC

-323 LERLTIGGSNWQSNF
+323 LERLTIGRNDRQANF

-358 ELNNEIAKQ
+358 ELNNENAQK
-367 FLTDNGIT
+367 FLADNGIT
-375 YDAAT
+375 YKAVT

-401 DNAMKVWNAWEK
+401 DKAMNV
-413 LCADAKENDDWKAY
+413 WKAWDVFRNNGDGDAY
-427 DALYELELY
+427 YALYELNLY
-436 WDSHPVRF
+436 WDNQPVRF
-444 PWVMDNLRWLAER
+444 PWLMDNLRWLAER
-457 TMYDDPSYA
+457 TMYDDSGYVE
-466 EKKFQ
+466 EKFKA
-471 DAGFQYM
+471 AGFKPM
-478 EEDTGSGSGQF
+478 EKGTDPGQF
-489 KITFPKGLE
+489 DIDFPDGLVE
-498 KGVDYTYTVKD
+498 GVDYTYTVKD

-516 KRGEKSHW
+516 KRGDKSHW
-524 LAAAQQTQKDLA
+524 LAAVQQTQKDLA
-536 GNVYFYLTFKKPVGA
+536 GNVYFYLTFYKPTDA

-561 LDGVWDKYYKQDEFK
+561 LDGVWDKYYDNTEIN

-612 AVISWF
+612 TVFSWF
-618 DDKGESKGKYI
+618 DDSGKSLGKYI

-658 TGVDNSAAWKVQKDD
+658 TGVDNSADWKVQKDD

-708 AGYEIDRAKSGK
+708 DGYEIDRAKSSK
-720 SSNNIQWD
+720 SSKNIQWD
-728 DVSKATFVQR
+728 DHSKATFVQR

-765 TVRVTEAKSYMA
+765 TVRITEAKSYMA
-777 DVKSENGKTSNP
+777 DVGANSNP
-789 ATTAE
+789 ASPDE

-802 QVTYDGTLG
+802 KVTYDATLG

-819 GKMPSVADLQQGITL
+819 GKMPSVEDLQQGITL

-859 GRSRELADALKSSTR
+859 GRSRELADALKNSTP
-874 FDTSSREDCRHLTV
+874 FDTSNKEDCRHLTV

-899 DVTVYFAANQ
+899 GVTVYFAANQ

-945 AADTLTELVEDAT
+945 AADVLTELVEDAT

-1058 TVTWTE
+1058 TVTWTD
-1064 KEKTSSTGTYYYYN
+1064 KGKTSSTGTYYYYN

-1094 GVSVYALTAA
+1094 GVGVYALTAA

-1115 KRRG
+1115 KHRG

>member
-23 WATEDGAGDTAG
+23 WATEGAGDTAG
-35 ETTEEAYAPF
+35 ETTEEAYDPF
-45 ADLKEKAAIDFVAT
+45 ADLKAKDAIDFVAT

-186 NDGVIANECLDQ
+186 NDGVIADECLDQ
-198 AESALDAYAAL
+198 AKAALDAYAAL
-209 PDTAKTELDTV
+209 PSAAKTELDMV
-220 TLKNGDRTVTV
+220 TLQDGDRTVTV
-231 SELMADLSRMYMQSV
+231 GEIMADLSRMYMQSV
-246 TTGDKITDPAQ
+246 TTGNKVTDPAQ
-257 LTGDGA
+257 LAGDGA

-323 LERLTIGGSNWQSNF
+323 LERLTIGGSNWQANF

-358 ELNNEIAKQ
+358 ELTEPGAVQ
-367 FLTDNGIT
+367 FLTDTGIT
-375 YDAAT
+375 YAAT

-658 TGVDNSAAWKVQKDD
+658 TGVDNSADWKVQKDD

-748 YTFVWTKSGAP
+748 YTFVWTKSGAL

-765 TVRVTEAKSYMA
+765 TVRITEAKSYMA
-777 DVKSENGKTSNP
+777 DVGANSNP
-789 ATTAE
+789 ASPDE

-802 QVTYDGTLG
+802 KVTYDATLG

-819 GKMPSVADLQQGITL
+819 GKMPSVEDLQQGITL
-834 KAPDGARYFRFTDW
+834 KAPDGAKYFRFTDW
-848 GGNENFAYLDE
+848 GGNENFAYLDAS
-859 GRSRELADALKSSTR
+859 RSQELADALKNSTP
-874 FDTSSREDCRHLTV
+874 FDTSNREDCRHLTV

-899 DVTVYFAANQ
+899 GVTVYFAANQ

-945 AADTLTELVEDAT
+945 AADVLTELVEDAT

-1058 TVTWTE
+1058 TVTWTD
-1064 KEKTSSTGTYYYYN
+1064 KEKTTSTGTYYYYN

-1083 TSSASPRTFDA
+1083 TSNASPRTFDA
-1094 GVSVYALTAA
+1094 GLGVYALTAA

-1115 KRRG
+1115 KHRG

>member
-45 ADLKEKAAIDFVAT
+45 ASLPAGGAAENFVKT
-59 YIEYGKNG
+59 YIVYDEVQGGY
-67 DQPWFLLKGVK
+67 LLQGVM
-78 LTDDLEIADKDS
+78 LINDNSEIADDDS
-90 GEKAKEA
+90 AEKAKEA

-103 LDEKARN
+103 LDEKARS

-122 DGIKYQVT
+122 NEVTYQVT

-139 NIYENYVHPYTP
+139 NIYKNYVDPYKPFDKLTDTKAVE
-151 FADLKDPDAI
+151 FADK
-161 KFANAYIDCGR
+161 YIDCGR
-172 WGNEYWAWVKDVEI
+172 WGDEYWAWVKDVRADYGI
-186 NDGVIANECLDQ
+186 IAKDSLDQ
-198 AESALDAYAAL
+198 AKAAMDAYAAL
-209 PDTAKTELDTV
+209 PSAAQTGLDTV
-220 TLKNGDRTVTV
+220 TLKDGDRTVKV

-246 TTGDKITDPAQ
+246 TTGDKVTDPAQ

-269 LRQYMEYTAGS
+269 LRQYMDYTAGS

-302 RDRMLAAC
+302 RARMLAAC

-323 LERLTIGGSNWQSNF
+323 LERLTIGRNDRQANF

-358 ELNNEIAKQ
+358 ELNNENAQK
-367 FLTDNGIT
+367 FLADNGIT
-375 YDAAT
+375 YKAVT

-401 DNAMKVWNAWEK
+401 DKAMNV
-413 LCADAKENDDWKAY
+413 WKAWDVFRNNGDGDAY
-427 DALYELELY
+427 YALYELNLY
-436 WDSHPVRF
+436 WDNQPVRF
-444 PWVMDNLRWLAER
+444 PWLMDNLRWLAER
-457 TMYDDPSYA
+457 TMYDDSGYVE
-466 EKKFQ
+466 EKFKA
-471 DAGFQYM
+471 AGFKPM
-478 EEDTGSGSGQF
+478 EKGTDPGQF
-489 KITFPKGLE
+489 DIDFPDGLVE
-498 KGVDYTYTVKD
+498 GVDYTYTVKD

-516 KRGEKSHW
+516 KRGDKSHW

-536 GNVYFYLTFKKPVGA
+536 GNVYFYLTFYKPTDA

-561 LDGVWDKYYKQDEFK
+561 LDGVWDKYYDNTEIN

-612 AVISWF
+612 TVFSWF
-618 DDKGESKGKYI
+618 DDSGKSLGKYI

-658 TGVDNSAAWKVQKDD
+658 TGVDNSADWKVQKDD

-708 AGYEIDRAKSGK
+708 DGYEIDRAKSSK
-720 SSNNIQWD
+720 SSKNIQWD
-728 DVSKATFVQR
+728 DHSKATFVQR

-765 TVRVTEAKSYMA
+765 TVRITEAKSYMA
-777 DVKSENGKTSNP
+777 DVGANSNP
-789 ATTAE
+789 ASPDE

-802 QVTYDGTLG
+802 KVTYDATLG

-819 GKMPSVADLQQGITL
+819 GKMPSVEDLQQGITL

-859 GRSRELADALKSSTR
+859 GRSRELADALKNSTP
-874 FDTSSREDCRHLTV
+874 FDTSNKEDCRHLTV

-899 DVTVYFAANQ
+899 GVTVYFAANQ

-945 AADTLTELVEDAT
+945 AADVLTELVEDAT

-1033 AEPEVLEGEYTAYGI
+1033 AEPDVLEGEYTAYGI

-1058 TVTWTE
+1058 TVTWTD
-1064 KEKTSSTGTYYYYN
+1064 KGKTSSTGTYYYYN

-1094 GVSVYALTAA
+1094 GVGVYALTAA

-1115 KRRG
+1115 KHRG

>member
-45 ADLKEKAAIDFVAT
+45 ASLPAGGAAENFVKT
-59 YIEYGKNG
+59 YIVYDEVQGGY
-67 DQPWFLLKGVK
+67 LLQGVT
-78 LTDDLEIADKDS
+78 LINDNSEIADDDS
-90 GEKAKEA
+90 AEKAKEA

-103 LDEKARN
+103 LDEKARS

-122 DGIKYQVT
+122 NEVTYQVT

-139 NIYENYVHPYTP
+139 NIYKNYVDPYKPFDKLTDTKAVE
-151 FADLKDPDAI
+151 FADK
-161 KFANAYIDCGR
+161 YIDCGR
-172 WGNEYWAWVKDVEI
+172 WGDEYWAWVKDVRADYGI
-186 NDGVIANECLDQ
+186 IAKDSLDQ
-198 AESALDAYAAL
+198 AKAALDAYAAL
-209 PDTAKTELDTV
+209 PSAAKTGLDTV
-220 TLKNGDRTVTV
+220 TLKDGDRTVTV

-246 TTGDKITDPAQ
+246 TTGDKVTDPAQ

-269 LRQYMEYTAGS
+269 LRQYMDYTAGS

-302 RDRMLAAC
+302 RDWMLAAC

-323 LERLTIGGSNWQSNF
+323 LERLTIGGSNWQANF

-358 ELNNEIAKQ
+358 ELNNENAQK
-367 FLTDNGIT
+367 FLADNGIT
-375 YDAAT
+375 YKAVT

-401 DNAMKVWNAWEK
+401 DKAMNV
-413 LCADAKENDDWKAY
+413 WKAWDVFRNNGDGDAY
-427 DALYELELY
+427 YALYELQLY
-436 WDSHPVRF
+436 WDNQPVRF
-444 PWVMDNLRWLAER
+444 PWLMDNLRWLAER
-457 TMYDDPSYA
+457 TMYDDSGYVE
-466 EKKFQ
+466 EKFKA
-471 DAGFQYM
+471 AGFKPM
-478 EEDTGSGSGQF
+478 EKGTDPGQF
-489 KITFPKGLE
+489 DIDFPDGLVE
-498 KGVDYTYTVKD
+498 GVDYTYTVKD

-516 KRGEKSHW
+516 KRGDKSHW

-536 GNVYFYLTFKKPVGA
+536 GNVYFYLTFYKPTDA

-561 LDGVWDKYYKQDEFK
+561 LDGVWDKYYDNTEIN

-653 ASRIT
+653 ASHIT
-658 TGVDNSAAWKVQKDD
+658 TGVDNSADWKVQKDD

-681 TSDKTLAELLGNN
+681 DSGTTLKALLGSD
-694 GDERVTT
+694 GKETITT

-708 AGYEIDRAKSGK
+708 AGYEIDRDK
-720 SSNNIQWD
+720 SSKSSENIQWD
-728 DVSKATFVQR
+728 GNSKATFVQR

-765 TVRVTEAKSYMA
+765 TVRITEAKSYMA

-802 QVTYDGTLG
+802 QVTYDEILG
-811 YFYTSAVG
+811 YFYTSAKG
-819 GKMPSVADLQQGITL
+819 GKMPSVEDLQQGITL
-834 KAPDGARYFRFTDW
+834 KAPDDAKYFRFTDW

-874 FDTSSREDCRHLTV
+874 FDTSNREDCRHLAV

-945 AADTLTELVEDAT
+945 AADVLTELVEDAT

-1058 TVTWTE
+1058 TVTWTD

-1094 GVSVYALTAA
+1094 GVGVYALTAA

-1115 KRRG
+1115 KHRG

>member
-23 WATEDGAGDTAG
+23 WATEGAGDTAG
-35 ETTEEAYAPF
+35 ETTEEAY
-45 ADLKEKAAIDFVAT
+45 D
-59 YIEYGKNG
+59 
-67 DQPWFLLKGVK
+67 
-78 LTDDLEIADKDS
+78 
-90 GEKAKEA
+90 
-97 LDAYEN
+97 
-103 LDEKARN
+103 
-110 ELDSVVLFEYEE
+110 
-122 DGIKYQVT
+122 
-130 FADLMSQFA
+130 
-139 NIYENYVHPYTP
+139 P

-161 KFANAYIDCGR
+161 GFVETYIVCGKDEN
-172 WGNEYWAWVKDVEI
+172 GPWVWLKDVQADYGI
-186 NDGVIANECLDQ
+186 IAKDSLDQ
-198 AESALDAYAAL
+198 AKSALDAYAALPVTAKTELDTVTLPDGDRTVTVSELMADLSVMYDNTMNPYDPFADLKDPDAIGFVETYIVCGKDENGPWVWLKDVQADYGIIAKDSLDQAKSALDAYAAL
-209 PDTAKTELDTV
+209 PDAAKTELDMV
-220 TLKNGDRTVTV
+220 TLQDGDRTVTV
-231 SELMADLSRMYMQSV
+231 GDLMADLSRMYMQSV
-246 TTGDKITDPAQ
+246 TTGDEVTDPAQ

-263 DAARAF
+263 DEARAF
-269 LRQYMEYTAGS
+269 LRQYMDYTAGS

-302 RDRMLAAC
+302 RARMLAAC

-323 LERLTIGGSNWQSNF
+323 LERLTIGGSNWQANF

-358 ELNNEIAKQ
+358 ELTEPGAVQ
-367 FLTDNGIT
+367 FLTDTGIT
-375 YDAAT
+375 YDAVT

-401 DNAMKVWNAWEK
+401 DRALALYNDAWV
-413 LCADAKENDDWKAY
+413 AFRDSGDGNAY

-436 WDSHPVRF
+436 WDSQPVRF
-444 PWVMDNLRWLAER
+444 PWVMENLRWLAER
-457 TMYDDPSYA
+457 TMYDDPGYVE
-466 EKKFQ
+466 EKFKA
-471 DAGFQYM
+471 AGFKPMQ
-478 EEDTGSGSGQF
+478 EGNGPGQF
-489 KITFPKGLE
+489 DIDFPDGLVE
-498 KGVDYTYTVKD
+498 GVDYTYTVKD

-516 KRGEKSHW
+516 KRGDKPHW

-536 GNVYFYLTFKKPVGA
+536 GNVYFNLKFYPAEGA
-551 TKCAHDTGNG
+551 TKCASDTGNG
-561 LDGVWDKYYKQDEFK
+561 LDGVWSKYFDNTEFD
-576 TAQLADGDMGNAR
+576 TAWDVHNDMGNAR

-612 AVISWF
+612 TVFSWF
-618 DDKGESKGKYI
+618 DNSGKPLDKYI

-658 TGVDNSAAWKVQKDD
+658 TGVDNSADWKVQKDD

-738 AFNQNTTVSY
+738 AFNQNITVSY

-759 DITEEL
+759 DIAEEL

-777 DVKSENGKTSNP
+777 NVGENSNP
-789 ATTAE
+789 ASKEE

-802 QVTYDGTLG
+802 QVTYDATLG

-819 GKMPSVADLQQGITL
+819 GKMPSVEDLQQGITL

-874 FDTSSREDCRHLTV
+874 FDTSNREDCRHLTV

-909 LYRARIVEWLDEN
+909 LYRARIVEWLDEDM
-922 ENSLGYTYVYGK
+922 NSLGYTYVYGK

-945 AADTLTELVEDAT
+945 AADVLTELVEDAT

-1058 TVTWTE
+1058 TVTWTD

-1094 GVSVYALTAA
+1094 GVGVYALTAA

-1115 KRRG
+1115 KHRG

>member
-23 WATEDGAGDTAG
+23 WATENGAGDTAG

-45 ADLKEKAAIDFVAT
+45 ASLKDPDAIGFVET
-59 YIEYGKNG
+59 YIVCGKDENGPWVWLKDVQADYGI
-67 DQPWFLLKGVK
+67 
-78 LTDDLEIADKDS
+78 IAKDS
-90 GEKAKEA
+90 LDQAKSA
-97 LDAYEN
+97 LDAYAA
-103 LDEKARN
+103 LPVTAKT
-110 ELDSVVLFEYEE
+110 ELDTVTLP
-122 DGIKYQVT
+122 DGDRTVT
-130 FADLMSQFA
+130 VSELMADLSVMYD
-139 NIYENYVHPYTP
+139 NTMNPYDP

-161 KFANAYIDCGR
+161 GFVETYIVCGKDEN
-172 WGNEYWAWVKDVEI
+172 GPWVWLKDVQADYGI
-186 NDGVIANECLDQ
+186 IAKDSLDQ

-209 PDTAKTELDTV
+209 PDAAKTELDMV
-220 TLKNGDRTVTV
+220 TLQDGDRTVTV
-231 SELMADLSRMYMQSV
+231 GDLMADLSRMYMQSV
-246 TTGDKITDPAQ
+246 TTGDKVTDPAQ

-263 DAARAF
+263 DEARAF
-269 LRQYMEYTAGS
+269 LRQYMDYTAGS

-401 DNAMKVWNAWEK
+401 DKAMNV
-413 LCADAKENDDWKAY
+413 WKAWDVFRNNGDGDAY
-427 DALYELELY
+427 YALYELELY
-436 WDSHPVRF
+436 WDSQPVRF
-444 PWVMDNLRWLAER
+444 PWVMENLRWLAER
-457 TMYDDPSYA
+457 TMYDDSGYA
-466 EKKFQ
+466 EAKFKA
-471 DAGFQYM
+471 AGFKPM
-478 EEDTGSGSGQF
+478 EKGTAPGQF
-489 KITFPKGLE
+489 DIDFPDGLVE
-498 KGVDYTYTVKD
+498 GVDYTYTVKD

-516 KRGEKSHW
+516 KRGDKSHW
-524 LAAAQQTQKDLA
+524 LAAAQQIQKDLA
-536 GNVYFYLTFKKPVGA
+536 GNVYFNLKFYPAEGA
-551 TKCAHDTGNG
+551 TKCASDTGNG
-561 LDGVWDKYYKQDEFK
+561 LDGVWSKYFDNTEFD
-576 TAQLADGDMGNAR
+576 TAWDVHNDMGNAR

-612 AVISWF
+612 TVFSWF
-618 DDKGESKGKYI
+618 DNSGKPLDKYI

-708 AGYEIDRAKSGK
+708 AGYHIDKAKSSVAENG
-720 SSNNIQWD
+720 IVWD
-728 DVSKATFVQR
+728 AAADTFVQR

-802 QVTYDGTLG
+802 QVTYDETLG

-874 FDTSSREDCRHLTV
+874 FDTSNREDCRHLTV

-899 DVTVYFAANQ
+899 GVTVYFAANQ

-945 AADTLTELVEDAT
+945 AADVLTELVEDAT

-1058 TVTWTE
+1058 TVTWTD

-1083 TSSASPRTFDA
+1083 TSNASPRTFDA
-1094 GVSVYALTAA
+1094 GVGVYALTAA

-1115 KRRG
+1115 KHRG

>member
-45 ADLKEKAAIDFVAT
+45 ASLPAGGAAENFVKT
-59 YIEYGKNG
+59 YIVYDEVQGGY
-67 DQPWFLLKGVK
+67 LLQGVM
-78 LTDDLEIADKDS
+78 LINDNSEIADDDS
-90 GEKAKEA
+90 AEKAKEA

-103 LDEKARN
+103 LDEKARS

-122 DGIKYQVT
+122 NEVTYQVT

-139 NIYENYVHPYTP
+139 NIYKNYVDPYKPFDKLTDTKAVE
-151 FADLKDPDAI
+151 FADK
-161 KFANAYIDCGR
+161 YIDCGR
-172 WGNEYWAWVKDVEI
+172 WGDEYWAWVKDVRADYGI
-186 NDGVIANECLDQ
+186 IAKDSLDQ
-198 AESALDAYAAL
+198 AKAAMDAYAAL
-209 PDTAKTELDTV
+209 PSAAKTGLDTV
-220 TLKNGDRTVTV
+220 TLKDGDRTVKV

-246 TTGDKITDPAQ
+246 TTGDKVTDPAQ

-269 LRQYMEYTAGS
+269 LRQYMDYTAGS

-302 RDRMLAAC
+302 RARMLAAC

-323 LERLTIGGSNWQSNF
+323 LERLTIGGSNWQANF

-358 ELNNEIAKQ
+358 ELNNENAQK
-367 FLTDNGIT
+367 FLADNGIT
-375 YDAAT
+375 YKAVT

-401 DNAMKVWNAWEK
+401 DRALAVYDAWNAFSSSG
-413 LCADAKENDDWKAY
+413 DGDAY
-427 DALYELELY
+427 DALYELNLY
-436 WDSHPVRF
+436 WDNQPVRF
-444 PWVMDNLRWLAER
+444 PWLMDNLRWLAER
-457 TMYDDPSYA
+457 TMYDDSGYVE
-466 EKKFQ
+466 EKFKA
-471 DAGFQYM
+471 AGFKPM
-478 EEDTGSGSGQF
+478 EKGTDPGQF
-489 KITFPKGLE
+489 DIDFPDGLVE
-498 KGVDYTYTVKD
+498 GVDYTYTVKD

-516 KRGEKSHW
+516 KRGDKSHW

-536 GNVYFYLTFKKPVGA
+536 GNVYFNLKFYPAEGA
-551 TKCAHDTGNG
+551 TKCASDTGNG
-561 LDGVWDKYYKQDEFK
+561 LDGVWSKYFDNTEFD
-576 TAQLADGDMGNAR
+576 TAWNVHNDMGNAR

-653 ASRIT
+653 ASHIT
-658 TGVDNSAAWKVQKDD
+658 TGVDSSAAWKVQKDD

-701 VTLTPPE
+701 VTLAPPE
-708 AGYEIDRAKSGK
+708 AGYHIDKAKSSVAENG
-720 SSNNIQWD
+720 IVWD
-728 DVSKATFVQR
+728 AAADTFVQR

-765 TVRVTEAKSYMA
+765 TVRVTQAKSYMA
-777 DVKSENGKTSNP
+777 DVGANSNP
-789 ATTAE
+789 ASPDE

-802 QVTYDGTLG
+802 KVTYDATLG
-811 YFYTSAVG
+811 YFYTSAEG

-834 KAPDGARYFRFTDW
+834 KAPDGAKYFRFTDW
-848 GGNENFAYLDE
+848 GGNENFAYLDAS
-859 GRSRELADALKSSTR
+859 RSQELADALKNSTP
-874 FDTSSREDCRHLTV
+874 FDTSNREDCRHLTV

-899 DVTVYFAANQ
+899 GVTVYFAANQ

-922 ENSLGYTYVYGK
+922 MNSLGYTYVYGK

-945 AADTLTELVEDAT
+945 AADVLTELVEDAT

-1058 TVTWTE
+1058 TVTWTD

-1094 GVSVYALTAA
+1094 GVGVYALMAA

>member
-45 ADLKEKAAIDFVAT
+45 ADLK
-59 YIEYGKNG
+59 
-67 DQPWFLLKGVK
+67 
-78 LTDDLEIADKDS
+78 
-90 GEKAKEA
+90 
-97 LDAYEN
+97 
-103 LDEKARN
+103 
-110 ELDSVVLFEYEE
+110 
-122 DGIKYQVT
+122 
-130 FADLMSQFA
+130 
-139 NIYENYVHPYTP
+139 
-151 FADLKDPDAI
+151 DPDAI
-161 KFANAYIDCGR
+161 GFVETYIVCGKDEN
-172 WGNEYWAWVKDVEI
+172 GPWVWLKDVQADYGI
-186 NDGVIANECLDQ
+186 IAKDSLDQ
-198 AESALDAYAAL
+198 AKSALDAYAAL
-209 PDTAKTELDTV
+209 TDTAKTELDTV
-220 TLKNGDRTVTV
+220 TLKDGDRTVTV

-246 TTGDKITDPAQ
+246 TTGNKVTDPAQ

-269 LRQYMEYTAGS
+269 LRQYMDYTAGS

-302 RDRMLAAC
+302 RARMLAAC

-323 LERLTIGGSNWQSNF
+323 MERLTIGRNDRQANF

-358 ELNNEIAKQ
+358 ELNNENAEK
-367 FLTDNGIT
+367 FLADNGIT
-375 YDAAT
+375 YNAVT
-380 HTITIAG
+380 HTIPIAG

-401 DNAMKVWNAWEK
+401 DRALAVYDAWNAFSSSGDG
-413 LCADAKENDDWKAY
+413 DAY
-427 DALYELELY
+427 YALYELELY
-436 WDSHPVRF
+436 WDNQPVRF
-444 PWVMDNLRWLAER
+444 PWVMENLRWLAER
-457 TMYDDPSYA
+457 TMYDDPGYVE
-466 EKKFQ
+466 EKFKA
-471 DAGFQYM
+471 AGFKPMQ
-478 EEDTGSGSGQF
+478 EGNGPGQF
-489 KITFPKGLE
+489 DIGFPEDLVE
-498 KGVDYTYTVKD
+498 GVDYTYTVKD

-516 KRGEKSHW
+516 KRGDKFHW
-524 LAAAQQTQKDLA
+524 LAAAQQIQKDLA
-536 GNVYFYLTFKKPVGA
+536 GNVYFNLKFYPAEGA
-551 TKCAHDTGNG
+551 TKCASDTGNG
-561 LDGVWDKYYKQDEFK
+561 LDGVWSKYFDNTEFD
-576 TAQLADGDMGNAR
+576 TAWDVHNDMGNAR

-612 AVISWF
+612 TVFSWF
-618 DDKGESKGKYI
+618 DNSGKPLDKYI

-708 AGYEIDRAKSGK
+708 AGYHIDKAKSSVAENG
-720 SSNNIQWD
+720 IVWD
-728 DVSKATFVQR
+728 AAADTFVQR

-802 QVTYDGTLG
+802 QVTYDETLG

-874 FDTSSREDCRHLTV
+874 FDTSNREDCRHLTV

-899 DVTVYFAANQ
+899 GVTVYFAANQ

-1058 TVTWTE
+1058 TVTWTD

-1094 GVSVYALTAA
+1094 GVGVYALTAA

-1115 KRRG
+1115 KHRG